1 MTSKVRNVWGGGG
14 CFLAKAAG
22 VAASVALALGIGIAT
37 PCTAQA
43 IDLAAPE
50 HSKTISSNDDGTY
63 TLSLDVTGRKGS
75 QSETVT
81 QKTDIVLVMDT
92 SGSMDFR
99 MDKDKDARP
108 GESRLD
114 YAKTAANDLV
124 NSVVKDGND
133 DVRVAVVSFSND
145 AQTVVGY
152 TSDKGELR
160 RGIDALG
167 ADDGTNWEAGLAAA
181 NGLTARDG
189 AKKYIVFLSD
199 GEPTYRYETVE
210 YWFFGWHTK
219 TVVAG
224 SGRYYEQANFD
235 HAVTEAKKRG
245 NATLFSVAV
254 GSTQKVSER
263 MSSFQKEA
271 TGSANGCY
279 SATTPEAL
287 RKAFASITQTITQS
301 AQYTNVTMTDV
312 LTDYVDFVGADG
324 NVRVSAR
331 DAEGNEVSLSPSDYE
346 VSVDAAT
353 KRATLRFRQGQ
364 NGQAGF
370 VLGEDVTYTLSFDV
384 ELTQAAYDAAAAAGK
399 TTTLPTNSEGKLSYS
414 VVNDNGAAQ
423 TVVAG
428 TDQSYQPQSVD
439 VPVNV
444 VSIQKTWVGGTV
456 RPSSLTVDLLRNGQK
471 YKTVV
476 LDASAGYKADVVVP
490 AGIGDSVWRVSEADV
505 PPGYKPTYGDDVTN
519 SGTLS
524 ITNTYSVTPVRVN
537 GKESLSGHKT
547 LTGRDLQAGEFR
559 FQLKD
564 AQGKEV
570 STVTNDEKGNF
581 AFDDLVFDAAGTYSY
596 TVSEDTSLLPD
607 YISPVTT
614 GPKSVTIVVTDNGD
628 GTLAADVHKDAL
640 EFENSYKAKAA
651 TVQLSFVKKL
661 SGRPTALEAGEFR
674 FQLKDAQGNVAA
686 TVSNDA
692 AGNVTFPSMAF
703 DEAGTYVYKVS
714 EVAGSAAGVSYDAGV
729 RTVTIKVTDEGQG
742 VLAAETSV
750 DGDTTFAN
758 TYKAAPVSYA
768 VTQDVKVSKTL
779 TGRAFKAGE
788 FDFELVE
795 DDNVV
800 ATAANDA
807 EGNVRF
813 DTITYDEPGTHNYV
827 VREVNGGLAG
837 VTYDS
842 SEHVVTVVVTD
853 DGSGKLS
860 AKATSADGQIV
871 FKNAYS
877 AAPTSITFGG
887 TKVLTGAELA
897 AGQFAFQLKDAQGNV
912 VATATNA
919 ADGSLVFEPVS
930 LDAAGE
936 YHLTLSE
943 VNDAQDNVT
952 YDDHVYQ
959 LDVTV
964 DDDGEGSLYVASYTV
979 DGGTDL
985 PVFENAYV
993 APEAPSEPAAPQA
1006 PAAVPNTGDATSP
1019 VLPLAIGAC
1028 ALAAACAALLLVRRN
1043 NR

>member
-1 MTSKVRNVWGGGG
+1 
-14 CFLAKAAG
+14 
-22 VAASVALALGIGIAT
+22 
-37 PCTAQA
+37 
-43 IDLAAPE
+43 
-50 HSKTISSNDDGTY
+50 
-63 TLSLDVTGRKGS
+63 
-75 QSETVT
+75 
-81 QKTDIVLVMDT
+81 MDT
-92 SGSMDFR
+92 SGSMKFR

-108 GESRLD
+108 WESRLD

-133 DVRVAVVSFSND
+133 VRVAVVSFNRD
-145 AQTVVGY
+145 AKTVVGY

-160 RGIDALG
+160 RGINGLG

-199 GEPTYRYETVE
+199 GEPTYRYEKHSFLGNSWTE
-210 YWFFGWHTK
+210 
-219 TVVAG
+219 VAG
-224 SGRYYEQANFD
+224 NGRYYEQANFD

-271 TGSANGCY
+271 TGSTDGCY

-287 RKAFASITQTITQS
+287 RQAFASITQTITQS

-312 LTDYVDFVGADG
+312 LTDYVNFVGADG

-384 ELTQAAYDAAAAAGK
+384 ELTQAAYNAAAAAGK

-414 VVNDNGAAQ
+414 VVNDNGTTQ

-428 TDQSYQPQSVD
+428 ADQSYQPQSVD

-444 VSIQKTWVGGTV
+444 VSIQKTWVGGSV
-456 RPSSLTVDLLRNGQK
+456 RPDSLAVELLRDGQT
-471 YKTVV
+471 YKTVK
-476 LDASAGYKADVVVP
+476 LDAAAGYKADVVVP
-490 AGIGDSVWRVSEADV
+490 AGVGDSVWSVSEVKV
-505 PPGYKPTYGDDVTN
+505 PAGYTPTYGDPVTN

-524 ITNTYSVTPVRVN
+524 ITNTYSVSSVKV
-537 GKESLSGHKT
+537 SLSGHKT
-547 LTGRDLQAGEFR
+547 LTGRGLKADEFS

-564 AQGKEV
+564 AQDNLV
-570 STVTNDEKGNF
+570 STATNDANGNF
-581 AFDDLVFDAAGTYSY
+581 AFDDLTFDAAGTYSY
-596 TVSEDTSLLPD
+596 TVTEDTSNLPAGV
-607 YISPVTT
+607 SPVTE
-614 GPKSVTIVVTDNGD
+614 GPKSVTVVVTDNGD
-628 GTLAADVHKDAL
+628 GTLSADVRKDAL
-640 EFENSYKAKAA
+640 EFENSYEASAA
-651 TVQLSFVKKL
+651 MVQLSFAKTL
-661 SGRPTALEAGEFR
+661 SGRPTALTDGEFQ
-674 FQLKDAQGNVAA
+674 FQLKDEQDNVVA
-686 TVSNDA
+686 TASNDA
-692 AGNVTFPSMAF
+692 AGTVTFPRMAF
-703 DEAGTYVYKVS
+703 GEAGTYTYKVS
-714 EVAGSAAGVSYDAGV
+714 EVVGSAAGITYDADV
-729 RTVTIKVTDEGQG
+729 RKVTIKVEDDGKG
-742 VLAAETSV
+742 YLVAETSV
-750 DGDTTFAN
+750 DGDTTFTN
-758 TYKAAPVSYA
+758 TYKAEFVSYS
-768 VTQDVKVSKTL
+768 VSQDVKVSKTL
-779 TGRAFKAGE
+779 TGRDLGAGE

-795 DDNVV
+795 NGKVV
-800 ATAANDA
+800 ATAHNDA
-807 EGNVRF
+807 KGKVNF
-813 DTITYDEPGTHNYV
+813 DALEYDEAGTHTYV
-827 VREVNGGLAG
+827 VREAKGSLGG
-837 VTYDS
+837 VTYDA
-842 SEHVVTVVVTD
+842 SEYVVTVSVTD
-853 DGSGKLS
+853 DGSGRLS

-919 ADGSLVFEPVS
+919 ADGSLVFESVS

-964 DDDGEGSLYVASYTV
+964 ADDGKGSLYVASYTV

-1019 VLPLAIGAC
+1019 ALPLAIGAC
-1028 ALAAACAALLLVRRN
+1028 ALAAACAAFLLVRRN

>member
-1 MTSKVRNVWGGGG
+1 MTSKVRNVSGGG
-14 CFLAKAAG
+14 FLVKAAG
-22 VAASVALALGIGIAT
+22 VVASVALALGIGLAT

-75 QSETVT
+75 QSETVA

-92 SGSMDFR
+92 SGSMKFR

-133 DVRVAVVSFSND
+133 VRVAVVSFNRD
-145 AQTVVGY
+145 AKTVVGY
-152 TSDKGELR
+152 TSDKGELCH
-160 RGIDALG
+160 GINGLG

-199 GEPTYRYETVE
+199 GEPTYRYEKHS
-210 YWFFGWHTK
+210 FLGWTE
-219 TVVAG
+219 VAG
-224 SGRYYEQANFD
+224 NGRYYEQANFD

-271 TGSANGCY
+271 TGSTDGCY

-287 RKAFASITQTITQS
+287 RQAFASITQTITQS

-312 LTDYVDFVGADG
+312 LTDYVNFVGADG

-384 ELTQAAYDAAAAAGK
+384 ELTQAAYNAAAAAGK

-414 VVNDNGAAQ
+414 VVNDNGTTQ

-428 TDQSYQPQSVD
+428 ADQSYQPQSVD

-490 AGIGDSVWRVSEADV
+490 AGIGDSVWSLREANV
-505 PPGYKPTYGDDVTN
+505 PAGYTPTYGDAVTN

-524 ITNTYSVTPVRVN
+524 ITNTYSVSSVKV
-537 GKESLSGHKT
+537 SLSGHKT
-547 LTGRDLQAGEFR
+547 LTGRGLKADEFS

-564 AQGKEV
+564 AQDNLV
-570 STVTNDEKGNF
+570 STATNDANGNF
-581 AFDDLVFDAAGTYSY
+581 AFDDLTFDAAGTYSY
-596 TVSEDTSLLPD
+596 TVTEDTSNLPAGV
-607 YISPVTT
+607 SPVTE
-614 GPKSVTIVVTDNGD
+614 GPKSVTVVVTDNGD
-628 GTLAADVHKDAL
+628 GTLSADVRKDAL
-640 EFENSYKAKAA
+640 EFENSYEASAA
-651 TVQLSFVKKL
+651 MVQLSFAKTL
-661 SGRPTALEAGEFR
+661 SGRPTALTDGEFQ
-674 FQLKDAQGNVAA
+674 FQLKDEQDNVVA
-686 TVSNDA
+686 TASNDA
-692 AGNVTFPSMAF
+692 AGTVTFPRMAF
-703 DEAGTYVYKVS
+703 GEAGTYTYKVS
-714 EVAGSAAGVSYDAGV
+714 EVVGSAAGITYDADV
-729 RTVTIKVTDEGQG
+729 RKVTIKVEDDGKG
-742 VLAAETSV
+742 YLVAETSV
-750 DGDTTFAN
+750 DGDTTFTN
-758 TYKAAPVSYA
+758 TYKAEFVSYS
-768 VTQDVKVSKTL
+768 VSQDVKVSKTL
-779 TGRAFKAGE
+779 TGRDLGAGE

-795 DDNVV
+795 NGKVV
-800 ATAANDA
+800 ATAHNDA
-807 EGNVRF
+807 KGKVNF
-813 DTITYDEPGTHNYV
+813 DALEYDEAGTHTYV
-827 VREVNGGLAG
+827 VREAKGSLGG
-837 VTYDS
+837 VTYDA
-842 SEHVVTVVVTD
+842 SEYVVTVSVTD
-853 DGSGKLS
+853 DGSGRLS

-919 ADGSLVFEPVS
+919 ADGSLVFESVS

-964 DDDGEGSLYVASYTV
+964 ADDGKGSLYVASYTV

-1019 VLPLAIGAC
+1019 ALPLAIGAC
-1028 ALAAACAALLLVRRN
+1028 ALAAACAAFLLVRRN

>member
-1 MTSKVRNVWGGGG
+1 
-14 CFLAKAAG
+14 
-22 VAASVALALGIGIAT
+22 
-37 PCTAQA
+37 
-43 IDLAAPE
+43 
-50 HSKTISSNDDGTY
+50 
-63 TLSLDVTGRKGS
+63 
-75 QSETVT
+75 
-81 QKTDIVLVMDT
+81 MDT
-92 SGSMDFR
+92 SGSMKFR

-114 YAKTAANDLV
+114 YAKNAANDLV

-133 DVRVAVVSFSND
+133 VRVAVVSFNRD
-145 AQTVVGY
+145 AKTVVGY

-160 RGIDALG
+160 RGIDGLG

-199 GEPTYRYETVE
+199 GEPTYRYEKHSFLGYSWTE
-210 YWFFGWHTK
+210 
-219 TVVAG
+219 VAG
-224 SGRYYEQANFD
+224 NGRYYEQANFD
-235 HAVTEAKKRG
+235 HAVAEAKKRG

-271 TGSANGCY
+271 TGSTDGCY

-287 RKAFASITQTITQS
+287 RQAFASITQTITQS
-301 AQYTNVTMTDV
+301 AQYTNVTITDA

-384 ELTQAAYDAAAAAGK
+384 KLTQAAYDAAAAAGK
-399 TTTLPTNSEGKLSYS
+399 TTTLPTNAEGKLSYS
-414 VVNDNGAAQ
+414 VVNDNGTTQ

-428 TDQSYQPQSVD
+428 ADQSYQPQSVD

-456 RPSSLTVDLLRNGQK
+456 RPDSLAVELLRDGQT
-471 YKTVV
+471 YKTVA
-476 LDASAGYKADVVVP
+476 LDAAAGYKADVVVP
-490 AGIGDSVWRVSEADV
+490 AGVGDSVWSVSEAKV
-505 PPGYKPTYGDDVTN
+505 PAGYTPTYGDAVTN

-524 ITNTYSVTPVRVN
+524 ITNTYSVSPVKV
-537 GKESLSGHKT
+537 SLSGHKT
-547 LTGRDLQAGEFR
+547 LTGRDLTAGEFS
-559 FQLKD
+559 FQLKN
-564 AQGKEV
+564 AQGKVV
-570 STVTNDEKGNF
+570 STATNDAKGNF
-581 AFDDLVFDAAGTYSY
+581 AFDDLTFDAAGTYSY
-596 TVSEDTSLLPD
+596 TVTEDTSNLPAGV
-607 YISPVTT
+607 SPVTE
-614 GPKSVTIVVTDNGD
+614 GSKSVTIVVTDNGD
-628 GTLAADVHKDAL
+628 GTLSADVRKDAL
-640 EFENSYKAKAA
+640 EFENSYEAGAA
-651 TVQLSFVKKL
+651 MVQLSFAKTL
-661 SGRPTALEAGEFR
+661 SGRPTALTDGEFQ
-674 FQLKDAQGNVAA
+674 FQLKDEQGNVVA
-686 TVSNDA
+686 TASNDA
-692 AGNVTFPSMAF
+692 AGTVTFPRMAF
-703 DEAGTYVYKVS
+703 GEAGTYTYKVS
-714 EVAGSAAGVSYDAGV
+714 EVVGSAAGITYDADV
-729 RTVTIKVTDEGQG
+729 RKVTIKVTDDGKG
-742 VLAAETSV
+742 YLVAETSV
-750 DGDTTFAN
+750 DGDTTFTN
-758 TYKAAPVSYA
+758 TYKAESVSYS
-768 VTQDVKVSKTL
+768 VSQDVKVSKTL
-779 TGRAFKAGE
+779 TGRNLRAGE
-788 FDFELVE
+788 FEFELVE
-795 DDNVV
+795 NGKVV
-800 ATAANDA
+800 ATAHNDA
-807 EGNVRF
+807 KGKVNF
-813 DTITYDEPGTHNYV
+813 DALTYDEAGTHTYV
-827 VREVNGGLAG
+827 VREAKGSLDG
-837 VTYDS
+837 VTYDA
-842 SEHVVTVVVTD
+842 SEYVVTVSVTD
-853 DGSGKLS
+853 DGSGRLS
-860 AKATSADGQIV
+860 AKATSADGKIV

-1019 VLPLAIGAC
+1019 VLPLAIGTC

>member
-1 MTSKVRNVWGGGG
+1 M
-14 CFLAKAAG
+14 
-22 VAASVALALGIGIAT
+22 
-37 PCTAQA
+37 
-43 IDLAAPE
+43 
-50 HSKTISSNDDGTY
+50 
-63 TLSLDVTGRKGS
+63 
-75 QSETVT
+75 T

-99 MDKDKDARP
+99 MDKDKNARP

-124 NSVVKDGND
+124 NSVVKNGN
-133 DVRVAVVSFSND
+133 DVRVAVVSFNKD
-145 AQTVVGY
+145 AKTVVGY

-160 RGIDALG
+160 RGIDGLW
-167 ADDGTNWEAGLAAA
+167 ADGGTNWEAGLAAA

-199 GEPTYRYETVE
+199 GEPTYRYEKHSFLGYSWTE
-210 YWFFGWHTK
+210 
-219 TVVAG
+219 VAG
-224 SGRYYEQANFD
+224 NGRYYEQANFD
-235 HAVTEAKKRG
+235 HAVAEAKKRG

-271 TGSANGCY
+271 TGSTDGCY

-287 RKAFASITQTITQS
+287 RQAFASITQTITQS
-301 AQYTNVTMTDV
+301 AQYTNVTITDA

-414 VVNDNGAAQ
+414 VVNDNGTTQ

-428 TDQSYQPQSVD
+428 ADQSYQPQSVD

-456 RPSSLTVDLLRNGQK
+456 RPDSLAVELLRDGQR
-471 YKTVV
+471 YKTVA
-476 LDASAGYKADVVVP
+476 LDAAAGYKADVVVP
-490 AGIGDSVWRVSEADV
+490 AGVGDSVWSVSEAKV
-505 PPGYKPTYGDDVTN
+505 PAGYTPTYGDAVIN

-524 ITNTYSVTPVRVN
+524 ITNTYSVSPVKV
-537 GKESLSGHKT
+537 SLSGHKT
-547 LTGRDLQAGEFR
+547 LTGRALKAEEFN

-564 AQGKEV
+564 AQNKVV
-570 STVTNDEKGNF
+570 STATNDAKGNF
-581 AFDDLVFDAAGTYSY
+581 AFGDLTFDAAGTYSY
-596 TVSEDTSLLPD
+596 TVSEDTSNLPAGV
-607 YISPVTT
+607 SAVTT

-628 GTLAADVHKDAL
+628 GTLSADVRKDAL
-640 EFENSYKAKAA
+640 EFENSYEAGAA
-651 TVQLSFVKKL
+651 MVQLSFAKTL
-661 SGRPTALEAGEFR
+661 SGRPTALTDGEFQ
-674 FQLKDAQGNVAA
+674 FQLKDEQGNVVA
-686 TVSNDA
+686 TASNDA
-692 AGNVTFPSMAF
+692 AGNVKFPRMAF
-703 DEAGTYVYKVS
+703 GEAGTYTYKVS
-714 EVAGSAAGVSYDAGV
+714 EVAGSAAGVTYDADV
-729 RTVTIKVTDEGQG
+729 RTVTIKVADDGEGYL
-742 VLAAETSV
+742 VAETSV
-750 DGDTTFAN
+750 EGDTTFAN
-758 TYKAAPVSYA
+758 TYKAAPVPYG

-779 TGRAFKAGE
+779 TGRDLRAGE
-788 FDFELVE
+788 FEFELVE
-795 DDNVV
+795 NGNVV
-800 ATAANDA
+800 ATAPNDA
-807 EGNVRF
+807 EGNVSF
-813 DTITYDEPGTHNYV
+813 GALTYDEAGTHTYV
-827 VREVNGGLAG
+827 VREAKGSLGG
-837 VTYDS
+837 VTYDA
-842 SEHVVTVVVTD
+842 SEHVVTVSVTD
-853 DGSGKLS
+853 DGSGRLS

-964 DDDGEGSLYVASYTV
+964 ADDGEGSLYVASYTV

-1019 VLPLAIGAC
+1019 VLPLAIGTC

>member
-1 MTSKVRNVWGGGG
+1 MTSKVRNVSGGGR
-14 CFLAKAAG
+14 FLVKAAG
-22 VAASVALALGIGIAT
+22 VAASVALALGIGLAT

-124 NSVVKDGND
+124 NSVVKNGN
-133 DVRVAVVSFSND
+133 DVRVAVVSFNKD
-145 AQTVVGY
+145 AKTVVGY

-160 RGIDALG
+160 RGIDGLW
-167 ADDGTNWEAGLAAA
+167 ADGGTNWEAGLAAA

-189 AKKYIVFLSD
+189 AKKYVVFLSD
-199 GEPTYRYETVE
+199 GEPTYRYEKHSFLGYSWTE
-210 YWFFGWHTK
+210 
-219 TVVAG
+219 VAG
-224 SGRYYEQANFD
+224 NGRYYEQANFD
-235 HAVTEAKKRG
+235 HAVAEAKKRG

-271 TGSANGCY
+271 TGSTDGCY

-287 RKAFASITQTITQS
+287 RQAFASITQTITQS
-301 AQYTNVTMTDV
+301 AQYTNVTITDA

-384 ELTQAAYDAAAAAGK
+384 KLTQAAYDAAAAAGK
-399 TTTLPTNSEGKLSYS
+399 TTTLPTNAEGKLSYS
-414 VVNDNGAAQ
+414 VVNDNGTTQ

-428 TDQSYQPQSVD
+428 ADQSYQPQSVD

-456 RPSSLTVDLLRNGQK
+456 RPDSLTVDLLRDGK
-471 YKTVV
+471 TYKTVT
-476 LDASAGYKADVVVP
+476 LDAAAGYKADVVVP
-490 AGIGDSVWRVSEADV
+490 AGIGDSVWSVSEANV
-505 PPGYKPTYGDDVTN
+505 PAGYTPTYGDAVTN

-524 ITNTYSVTPVRVN
+524 ITNTYSVSPVTVY
-537 GKESLSGHKT
+537 GKESLSGRKA
-547 LTGRDLQAGEFR
+547 LTGRDLKAGEFS

-564 AQGKEV
+564 AQNKVV
-570 STVTNDEKGNF
+570 STATNDADGNF
-581 AFDDLVFDAAGTYSY
+581 HFDDLTFDEPGTYTY
-596 TVSEDTSLLPD
+596 TVSEDTSSLPAGV
-607 YISPVTT
+607 SAVTA

-628 GTLAADVHKDAL
+628 GTLSADVRKDAL
-640 EFENSYKAKAA
+640 EFENSYEAGAA
-651 TVQLSFVKKL
+651 MVQLSFAKTL
-661 SGRPTALEAGEFR
+661 SGRPTALTDGEFQ
-674 FQLKDAQGNVAA
+674 FQLKDEQDNVVA
-686 TVSNDA
+686 TASNDA
-692 AGNVTFPSMAF
+692 AGTVTFPRMAF
-703 DEAGTYVYKVS
+703 GKAGTYTYKVS
-714 EVAGSAAGVSYDAGV
+714 EVVGSAAGITYDADV
-729 RTVTIKVTDEGQG
+729 RKVTIKVADDGEGYL
-742 VLAAETSV
+742 VAETSV
-750 DGDTTFAN
+750 EGDTTFAN
-758 TYKAAPVSYA
+758 TYKAAPVPYG

-779 TGRAFKAGE
+779 TGRDLRAGE
-788 FDFELVE
+788 FEFELVE
-795 DDNVV
+795 NGNVV
-800 ATAANDA
+800 AAASNDA
-807 EGNVRF
+807 KGNVNF
-813 DTITYDEPGTHNYV
+813 DALEYDEAGTHTYV
-827 VREVNGGLAG
+827 VREAKGSLGG
-837 VTYDS
+837 VTYDA
-842 SEHVVTVVVTD
+842 SEHVVTVSVTD
-853 DGSGKLS
+853 DGSGRLS

-964 DDDGEGSLYVASYTV
+964 ADDGEGSLYVASYTV

-993 APEAPSEPAAPQA
+993 TPEAPSEPAAPQA

-1019 VLPLAIGAC
+1019 ALPLAIGAC
-1028 ALAAACAALLLVRRN
+1028 ALAVACAALLLVRRN
-1043 NR
+1043 NS

>member
-1 MTSKVRNVWGGGG
+1 MTSKVRNVSGGGR
-14 CFLAKAAG
+14 FLVKAAG
-22 VAASVALALGIGIAT
+22 VVASVALALGIGLAT

-50 HSKTISSNDDGTY
+50 HSKTISSNNDGTY

-133 DVRVAVVSFSND
+133 VRVAVVSFNKD
-145 AQTVVGY
+145 AKTVVGY

-160 RGIDALG
+160 RGIDGLW
-167 ADDGTNWEAGLAAA
+167 ADGGTNWEAGLAAA

-199 GEPTYRYETVE
+199 GEPTYRYEKHSFLGFSWTE
-210 YWFFGWHTK
+210 
-219 TVVAG
+219 VAG
-224 SGRYYEQANFD
+224 NGRYYEQANFD
-235 HAVTEAKKRG
+235 HAATEAKKRG

-271 TGSANGCY
+271 TGSTDGCY

-287 RKAFASITQTITQS
+287 KQAFASITQTITQS
-301 AQYTNVTMTDV
+301 AQYTNVTITDA

-399 TTTLPTNSEGKLSYS
+399 TTALPTNSEGKLSYS
-414 VVNDNGAAQ
+414 VVNDNGTTQ

-428 TDQSYQPQSVD
+428 ADQSYQPQSVD

-444 VSIQKTWVGGTV
+444 VSIQKTWVGGTK
-456 RPSSLTVDLLRNGQK
+456 RPDSLSVELLRDGQT
-471 YKTVV
+471 YKTVA
-476 LDASAGYKADVVVP
+476 LDAAAGYKADVVVP
-490 AGIGDSVWRVSEADV
+490 AGVGDSVWSVSEDNV
-505 PPGYKPTYGDDVTN
+505 PDGYTPTYGDAVTN

-524 ITNTYSVTPVRVN
+524 ITNTYSVSPVKV
-537 GKESLSGHKT
+537 SLSGHKT
-547 LTGRDLQAGEFR
+547 LTGRGLKAGEFN

-564 AQGKEV
+564 AQEKVV
-570 STVTNDEKGNF
+570 STATNDAGGNF

-596 TVSEDTSLLPD
+596 TVTEDTSNLPD
-607 YISPVTT
+607 GVSPVTE
-614 GPKSVTIVVTDNGD
+614 GPKSVTIVMTDNGD
-628 GTLAADVHKDAL
+628 GTLSADVRKDAL
-640 EFENSYKAKAA
+640 EFENSYEAGAA
-651 TVQLSFVKKL
+651 MVQLSFAKTL
-661 SGRPTALEAGEFR
+661 SGRPTALTDGEFQ
-674 FQLKDAQGNVAA
+674 FQLKDEQGNVVA
-686 TVSNDA
+686 TASNDA
-692 AGNVTFPSMAF
+692 AGTVTFPRMAF
-703 DEAGTYVYKVS
+703 GKAGTYVYKVS
-714 EVAGSAAGVSYDAGV
+714 EVVGSAAGITYDADV
-729 RTVTIKVTDEGQG
+729 RKVTIKVTDDGQG
-742 VLAAETSV
+742 SLVPETSV
-750 DGDTTFAN
+750 DGKTTFAN
-758 TYKAAPVSYA
+758 TYKAASVSYD

-779 TGRAFKAGE
+779 TGRDFRAGE
-788 FDFELVE
+788 FEFELVE
-795 DDNVV
+795 NGNVV
-800 ATAANDA
+800 ATASNDA
-807 EGNVRF
+807 EGNVSF
-813 DTITYDEPGTHNYV
+813 GALTYDEAGTHTYV
-827 VREVNGGLAG
+827 VREAKGSLGG

-842 SEHVVTVVVTD
+842 SEYVVTVSVTD
-853 DGSGKLS
+853 DGSGRLS

-930 LDAAGE
+930 LDVAGE

-964 DDDGEGSLYVASYTV
+964 ADDGEGSLYVASYTV

>member
-1 MTSKVRNVWGGGG
+1 
-14 CFLAKAAG
+14 
-22 VAASVALALGIGIAT
+22 
-37 PCTAQA
+37 
-43 IDLAAPE
+43 
-50 HSKTISSNDDGTY
+50 
-63 TLSLDVTGRKGS
+63 
-75 QSETVT
+75 
-81 QKTDIVLVMDT
+81 MDT

-114 YAKTAANDLV
+114 YAKTAASSLV
-124 NSVVKDGND
+124 NSVVKNGN
-133 DVRVAVVSFSND
+133 DVRVAVVSFNKD
-145 AQTVVGY
+145 AKTVVGY

-160 RGIDALG
+160 RGIDGLWAHG
-167 ADDGTNWEAGLAAA
+167 GTNWEAGLAAA

-199 GEPTYRYETVE
+199 GEPTYRYEKYSFLGYSWT
-210 YWFFGWHTK
+210 G
-219 TVVAG
+219 VAG
-224 SGRYYEQANFD
+224 SGRHYEQANFD
-235 HAVTEAKKRG
+235 HAVAEAKKRG
-245 NATLFSVAV
+245 DTTLFSVAV

-271 TGSANGCY
+271 TGSTDGCY

-287 RKAFASITQTITQS
+287 RQAFASITQTITQS

-312 LTDYVDFVGADG
+312 LTDYVNFVGADG

-399 TTTLPTNSEGKLSYS
+399 STTLPTNSEGKLSYS

-428 TDQSYQPQSVD
+428 ADQSYQPQSVG

-456 RPSSLTVDLLRNGQK
+456 RPDSLTVDLLRDGK
-471 YKTVV
+471 TYKTVT
-476 LDASAGYKADVVVP
+476 LDAAAGYKADVAVP
-490 AGIGDSVWRVSEADV
+490 AGVGDSVWSVSEANV
-505 PPGYKPTYGDDVTN
+505 PAGYTPTYGDAVTN

-524 ITNTYSVTPVRVN
+524 ITNTYSVSPVKVS
-537 GKESLSGHKT
+537 GKESLSGRKT
-547 LTGRDLQAGEFR
+547 LTGRDLRAGEFS

-564 AQGKEV
+564 AQGKLV
-570 STVTNDEKGNF
+570 QTVTNDESGNF
-581 AFDDLVFDAAGTYSY
+581 HFDDLTFDEPGTYTY
-596 TVSEDTSLLPD
+596 TVSEDTSSLPAGV
-607 YISPVTT
+607 SAVTA

-628 GTLAADVHKDAL
+628 GTLSADVRKDAL
-640 EFENSYKAKAA
+640 EFENSYEAGAA
-651 TVQLSFVKKL
+651 MVQLSFAKTL
-661 SGRPTALEAGEFR
+661 SGRPTALTDGEFQ
-674 FQLKDAQGNVAA
+674 FQLKDEQDNVVA
-686 TVSNDA
+686 TASNDA
-692 AGNVTFPSMAF
+692 AGTVTFPRMAF
-703 DEAGTYVYKVS
+703 GKAGTYTYKVS
-714 EVAGSAAGVSYDAGV
+714 EVVGSAAGITYDADV
-729 RTVTIKVTDEGQG
+729 RKVTIKVADDGEGYL
-742 VLAAETSV
+742 VAETSV
-750 DGDTTFAN
+750 EGDTTFAN
-758 TYKAAPVSYA
+758 TYKAAPVPYG

-779 TGRAFKAGE
+779 TGRDLRAGE
-788 FDFELVE
+788 FEFELVE
-795 DDNVV
+795 NGNVV
-800 ATAANDA
+800 ATASNDA
-807 EGNVRF
+807 EGNVNF
-813 DTITYDEPGTHNYV
+813 DALEYDEAGTHTYV
-827 VREVNGGLAG
+827 VREAKGSLGG
-837 VTYDS
+837 VTYDA
-842 SEHVVTVVVTD
+842 SEHVVTVSVTD
-853 DGSGKLS
+853 DGSGRLS

-964 DDDGEGSLYVASYTV
+964 ADDGEGNLYVASYTV

-1019 VLPLAIGAC
+1019 ALPLAIGAC
-1028 ALAAACAALLLVRRN
+1028 ALAVACVALLLVRRN
-1043 NR
+1043 NS

>member
-1 MTSKVRNVWGGGG
+1 MTSKVRNVSGGGE
-14 CFLAKAAG
+14 CFLVKAAG
-22 VAASVALALGIGIAT
+22 VVASVALALGIGLAT

-50 HSKTISSNDDGTY
+50 HSKTISSNGDGTY

-124 NSVVKDGND
+124 NSVVKNGN
-133 DVRVAVVSFSND
+133 DVRVAVVSFNKD
-145 AQTVVGY
+145 AKTVVGY

-160 RGIDALG
+160 RGIDGLW
-167 ADDGTNWEAGLAAA
+167 ADGGTNWEAGLAAA

-199 GEPTYRYETVE
+199 GEPTYRYEKHSFLGYSWTE
-210 YWFFGWHTK
+210 
-219 TVVAG
+219 VAG
-224 SGRYYEQANFD
+224 NGRYYEQANFD
-235 HAVTEAKKRG
+235 HAVAEAKKRG

-271 TGSANGCY
+271 TGSTDGCY

-287 RKAFASITQTITQS
+287 KQAFASITQTITQS
-301 AQYTNVTMTDV
+301 AQYTNVTITDA

-384 ELTQAAYDAAAAAGK
+384 ELTQAAYNAAAAAGK

-414 VVNDNGAAQ
+414 VVNDNGTTQ

-428 TDQSYQPQSVD
+428 ADQSYQPQSVD

-456 RPSSLTVDLLRNGQK
+456 RPDSLSVELLRDGQT
-471 YKTVV
+471 YKTVK
-476 LDASAGYKADVVVP
+476 LDAAAGYKADVVVP
-490 AGIGDSVWRVSEADV
+490 AGIGDSVWSVSEANV
-505 PPGYKPTYGDDVTN
+505 PAGYTPTYGDAVSN

-524 ITNTYSVTPVRVN
+524 ITNTYSVSPVKV
-537 GKESLSGHKT
+537 SLSGHKT
-547 LTGRDLQAGEFR
+547 LTGRGLKADEFN

-564 AQGKEV
+564 AQEKVV
-570 STVTNDEKGNF
+570 STATNDANGSF
-581 AFDDLVFDAAGTYSY
+581 AFDDLTFDAAGTYSY
-596 TVSEDTSLLPD
+596 TVTEDTSSLPAGV
-607 YISPVTT
+607 SPVTE

-628 GTLAADVHKDAL
+628 GTLSADVRKDAL
-640 EFENSYKAKAA
+640 EFENSYEAGAA
-651 TVQLSFVKKL
+651 MVQLSFAKTL
-661 SGRPTALEAGEFR
+661 SGRPTALTDGEFQ
-674 FQLKDAQGNVAA
+674 FQLKDEQGNVVA
-686 TVSNDA
+686 TASNDA
-692 AGNVTFPSMAF
+692 AGTVTFPRMAF
-703 DEAGTYVYKVS
+703 GEAGTYTYKVS
-714 EVAGSAAGVSYDAGV
+714 EVAGSAAGVTYDAGV
-729 RTVTIKVTDEGQG
+729 RTVTIKVTDDGKG
-742 VLAAETSV
+742 YLVAETSV
-750 DGDTTFAN
+750 DGDTTFTN
-758 TYKAAPVSYA
+758 TYKAESVSYS
-768 VTQDVKVSKTL
+768 VSQDVKVSKTL
-779 TGRAFKAGE
+779 TGRDLRASE

-795 DDNVV
+795 NGKVV
-800 ATAANDA
+800 ATAHNDA
-807 EGNVRF
+807 EGKVNF
-813 DTITYDEPGTHNYV
+813 DALKYDEAGTHTYV
-827 VREVNGGLAG
+827 VREAKGSLGG
-837 VTYDS
+837 VTYDA
-842 SEHVVTVVVTD
+842 SEYVVTVSVTD
-853 DGSGKLS
+853 DGSGRLS

-964 DDDGEGSLYVASYTV
+964 ADDGEGSLYVASYTV

-1028 ALAAACAALLLVRRN
+1028 ALAAACAAFLLVRRN

>member
-1 MTSKVRNVWGGGG
+1 M
-14 CFLAKAAG
+14 
-22 VAASVALALGIGIAT
+22 
-37 PCTAQA
+37 
-43 IDLAAPE
+43 
-50 HSKTISSNDDGTY
+50 
-63 TLSLDVTGRKGS
+63 
-75 QSETVT
+75 T

-124 NSVVKDGND
+124 NSVVKNGN
-133 DVRVAVVSFSND
+133 DVRVAVVSFNKD
-145 AQTVVGY
+145 AKTVVGY

-160 RGIDALG
+160 RGIDGLW
-167 ADDGTNWEAGLAAA
+167 ADGGTNWEAGLAAA

-189 AKKYIVFLSD
+189 AKKYTVFLSD
-199 GEPTYRYETVE
+199 GEPTYRYEKYSFLGHSRT
-210 YWFFGWHTK
+210 G
-219 TVVAG
+219 VAG
-224 SGRYYEQANFD
+224 NGRYYEQANFD
-235 HAVTEAKKRG
+235 HAVAEAKKRG

-271 TGSANGCY
+271 TGSTDGCY

-287 RKAFASITQTITQS
+287 RQAFASITQTITQS
-301 AQYTNVTMTDV
+301 AQYTNVTITDA

-384 ELTQAAYDAAAAAGK
+384 KLTQAAYDAAAAAGK
-399 TTTLPTNSEGKLSYS
+399 TTTLPTNAEGKLSYS
-414 VVNDNGAAQ
+414 VVNDNGTTQ

-428 TDQSYQPQSVD
+428 ADQSYQPQSVD

-444 VSIQKTWVGGTV
+444 VSIQKTWVGGTK
-456 RPSSLTVDLLRNGQK
+456 RPDTLAVDLLRDGK
-471 YKTVV
+471 SYKTVT
-476 LDASAGYKADVVVP
+476 LDAAAGYKADVVVP
-490 AGIGDSVWRVSEADV
+490 AGVGDSVWSVREDNV
-505 PPGYKPTYGDDVTN
+505 PDGYTPTYGDRVTN

-524 ITNTYSVTPVRVN
+524 ITNTYSVSPVTVY
-537 GKESLSGHKT
+537 GKESLFGHKT
-547 LTGRDLQAGEFR
+547 LTGRDLRAGEFS

-564 AQGKEV
+564 ASGKLV
-570 STVTNDEKGNF
+570 QTVTNDESGNF
-581 AFDDLVFDAAGTYSY
+581 HFDDLTFDEPGTYTY
-596 TVSEDTSLLPD
+596 TVSEDTSSLPAGV
-607 YISPVTT
+607 SAVTT
-614 GPKSVTIVVTDNGD
+614 GPKSVSIVVTDNGD
-628 GTLAADVHKDAL
+628 GTLSADVRKDAL
-640 EFENSYKAKAA
+640 EFENSYEAGAA
-651 TVQLSFVKKL
+651 MVQLSFAKTL
-661 SGRPTALEAGEFR
+661 SGRPTALADGEFQ
-674 FQLKDAQGNVAA
+674 FQLKDEQDNVVA
-686 TVSNDA
+686 TASNDA
-692 AGNVTFPSMAF
+692 AGTVTFPRMAF
-703 DEAGTYVYKVS
+703 GKAGTYTYKVS
-714 EVAGSAAGVSYDAGV
+714 EVVGSAAGITYDADV
-729 RTVTIKVTDEGQG
+729 RKVTIKVADDGEGYL
-742 VLAAETSV
+742 VAETSV
-750 DGDTTFAN
+750 EGDTTFAN
-758 TYKAAPVSYA
+758 TYKAAPVPYG

-779 TGRAFKAGE
+779 TGRDLRAGE
-788 FDFELVE
+788 FEFELVE
-795 DDNVV
+795 NGNVV
-800 ATAANDA
+800 ATAPNDA
-807 EGNVRF
+807 EGNVNF
-813 DTITYDEPGTHNYV
+813 DALEYDEAGTHTYV
-827 VREVNGGLAG
+827 VREAKGSLGG
-837 VTYDS
+837 VTYDA
-842 SEHVVTVVVTD
+842 SEHVVTVSVTD
-853 DGSGKLS
+853 DGSGRLS

-964 DDDGEGSLYVASYTV
+964 ADDGEGNLYVASYTV

-993 APEAPSEPAAPQA
+993 TPEAPSEPAAPQA

-1019 VLPLAIGAC
+1019 ALPLAIGAC
-1028 ALAAACAALLLVRRN
+1028 ALAVACAALLLVRRN
-1043 NR
+1043 NS

>member
-1 MTSKVRNVWGGGG
+1 
-14 CFLAKAAG
+14 
-22 VAASVALALGIGIAT
+22 
-37 PCTAQA
+37 
-43 IDLAAPE
+43 
-50 HSKTISSNDDGTY
+50 
-63 TLSLDVTGRKGS
+63 
-75 QSETVT
+75 
-81 QKTDIVLVMDT
+81 MDT
-92 SGSMDFR
+92 SGSMKFR

-114 YAKTAANDLV
+114 YAKNAANDLV
-124 NSVVKDGND
+124 NSVVKDGD
-133 DVRVAVVSFSND
+133 DVRVAVVSFNRD
-145 AQTVVGY
+145 AKTVVGY

-160 RGIDALG
+160 RGINGLG

-199 GEPTYRYETVE
+199 GEPTYRYEKHSFLGCSWTE
-210 YWFFGWHTK
+210 
-219 TVVAG
+219 VAG
-224 SGRYYEQANFD
+224 NGRYYEQANFD

-271 TGSANGCY
+271 TGSTDGCY

-287 RKAFASITQTITQS
+287 RQAFASITQTITQS
-301 AQYTNVTMTDV
+301 AQYTNVTITDA

-331 DAEGNEVSLSPSDYE
+331 DTEGNEVSLSPSDYE

-414 VVNDNGAAQ
+414 VVNDNGTTQ

-428 TDQSYQPQSVD
+428 ADQSYQPQSVD

-456 RPSSLTVDLLRNGQK
+456 RPDSLAVELLRDGK
-471 YKTVV
+471 TYKTVK
-476 LDASAGYKADVVVP
+476 LDAAAGYKADVVVP
-490 AGIGDSVWRVSEADV
+490 AGIGDSVWSVSEANV
-505 PPGYKPTYGDDVTN
+505 PAGYTPTYGDAVTN

-524 ITNTYSVTPVRVN
+524 ITNTYSVSPVKV
-537 GKESLSGHKT
+537 SLSGHKT
-547 LTGRDLQAGEFR
+547 LTGRDLKAGEFS

-564 AQGKEV
+564 AQNNVV
-570 STVTNDEKGNF
+570 STATNDADGNF
-581 AFDDLVFDAAGTYSY
+581 AFDDLTFDAAGTYSY
-596 TVSEDTSLLPD
+596 TVTEDTSNLPAGV
-607 YISPVTT
+607 SAVTA

-628 GTLAADVHKDAL
+628 GTLSADVHKDAL
-640 EFENSYKAKAA
+640 EFENSYEAGAA
-651 TVQLSFVKKL
+651 MVQLSFAKTL
-661 SGRPTALEAGEFR
+661 SGRPTALAAGEFQ
-674 FQLKDAQGNVAA
+674 FQLKDDQGKVVATA
-686 TVSNDA
+686 SNDA
-692 AGNVTFPSMAF
+692 AGNVTFPRMAF
-703 DEAGTYVYKVS
+703 GEAGTYTYEVS
-714 EVAGSAAGVSYDAGV
+714 EVVGSAAGVTYDAGV
-729 RTVTIKVTDEGQG
+729 RKVTIKVADDGMG
-742 VLAAETSV
+742 SLVAETSV
-750 DGDTTFAN
+750 DGDTTFTN
-758 TYKAAPVSYA
+758 TYKAAPVSYG
-768 VTQDVKVSKTL
+768 VTPDVKVSKTL
-779 TGRAFKAGE
+779 TGRDFRAGE
-788 FDFELVE
+788 FEFELVE
-795 DDNVV
+795 NGKVV
-800 ATAANDA
+800 ATASNDA
-807 EGNVRF
+807 EGNVSF
-813 DTITYDEPGTHNYV
+813 GALTYDEAGTHTYV
-827 VREVNGGLAG
+827 VREAKGSLGG
-837 VTYDS
+837 VTYDA
-842 SEHVVTVVVTD
+842 SEYVVTVSVTD
-853 DGSGKLS
+853 DGSGRLS

-930 LDAAGE
+930 LDAAGK

-964 DDDGEGSLYVASYTV
+964 ADDGEGSLYVASYTV

-1019 VLPLAIGAC
+1019 VLPLAIGTC

>member
-1 MTSKVRNVWGGGG
+1 MTSKVRNVWGGG

-124 NSVVKDGND
+124 NSVVKNGSD
-133 DVRVAVVSFSND
+133 DVRVAVVSFNKN
-145 AQTVVGY
+145 AKTVVGY

-160 RGIDALG
+160 RGIDGLR
-167 ADDGTNWEAGLAAA
+167 ADGGTNWEAGLAAA

-199 GEPTYRYETVE
+199 GEPTYRYEKRSFLGISWTE
-210 YWFFGWHTK
+210 
-219 TVVAG
+219 VAG
-224 SGRYYEQANFD
+224 NGRDYNQKNFD

-439 VPVNV
+439 VLVNV

-505 PPGYKPTYGDDVTN
+505 PGYKPTYGDDVTN

-547 LTGRDLQAGEFR
+547 LTGRDLQAGEFW

-827 VREVNGGLAG
+827 VREVNGGLTG

-964 DDDGEGSLYVASYTV
+964 ADDGEGSLYVASYTV

>member
-1 MTSKVRNVWGGGG
+1 M
-14 CFLAKAAG
+14 
-22 VAASVALALGIGIAT
+22 
-37 PCTAQA
+37 
-43 IDLAAPE
+43 
-50 HSKTISSNDDGTY
+50 
-63 TLSLDVTGRKGS
+63 
-75 QSETVT
+75 T

-99 MDKDKDARP
+99 MDKDKNARP

-124 NSVVKDGND
+124 NSVAKNGN
-133 DVRVAVVSFSND
+133 DVRVAVVSFNKD
-145 AQTVVGY
+145 AKTVVGY

-160 RGIDALG
+160 RGINGLG
-167 ADDGTNWEAGLAAA
+167 ADGGTNWEAGLASA

-189 AKKYIVFLSD
+189 AKKYVVFLSD
-199 GEPTYRYETVE
+199 GEPTYRYEKHSFLGFSWTE
-210 YWFFGWHTK
+210 
-219 TVVAG
+219 VAG
-224 SGRYYEQANFD
+224 NGRYYEQANFD

-271 TGSANGCY
+271 TGSTDGCY

-287 RKAFASITQTITQS
+287 KQAFASITQTITQS

-312 LTDYVDFVGADG
+312 LTDYVNFVGKDG

-384 ELTQAAYDAAAAAGK
+384 ELTQAAYNAAAAAGK

-414 VVNDNGAAQ
+414 VVNDNGTTQ

-428 TDQSYQPQSVD
+428 ADQSYQPQSVD

-456 RPSSLTVDLLRNGQK
+456 RPDSLAVELLRDGQT
-471 YKTVV
+471 YKTVK
-476 LDASAGYKADVVVP
+476 LDAAAGYKADVVVP
-490 AGIGDSVWRVSEADV
+490 AGVGDSVWSVSEVKV
-505 PPGYKPTYGDDVTN
+505 PAGYTPTYGDPVTN

-524 ITNTYSVTPVRVN
+524 ITNTYSVSPVKV
-537 GKESLSGHKT
+537 SLSGHKT
-547 LTGRDLQAGEFR
+547 LTGRGLKADEFS

-564 AQGKEV
+564 AQNNVV
-570 STVTNDEKGNF
+570 STAVNDADGNF
-581 AFDDLVFDAAGTYSY
+581 AFDDLTFDAAGTYSY
-596 TVSEDTSLLPD
+596 TVTEDTSNLPAGV
-607 YISPVTT
+607 SAVTA

-628 GTLAADVHKDAL
+628 GTLSADVHKDAL
-640 EFENSYKAKAA
+640 EFENSYEAGAA
-651 TVQLSFVKKL
+651 MVQLSFAKTL
-661 SGRPTALEAGEFR
+661 SGRPTALAAGEFQ
-674 FQLKDAQGNVAA
+674 FQLKDDQGKVVATA
-686 TVSNDA
+686 SNDA
-692 AGNVTFPSMAF
+692 AGNVTFPRMAF
-703 DEAGTYVYKVS
+703 GEAGTYTYEVS
-714 EVAGSAAGVSYDAGV
+714 EVVGSAAGVTYDAGV
-729 RTVTIKVTDEGQG
+729 RKVTIKVADDGKG
-742 VLAAETSV
+742 SLVAETSV
-750 DGDTTFAN
+750 DGDTTFTN
-758 TYKAAPVSYA
+758 TYKAESVSYS
-768 VTQDVKVSKTL
+768 VSQDVKVSKTL
-779 TGRAFKAGE
+779 TGRNLRAGE
-788 FDFELVE
+788 FEFELVE
-795 DDNVV
+795 NGKVV
-800 ATAANDA
+800 ATAHNDA
-807 EGNVRF
+807 EGKVNF
-813 DTITYDEPGTHNYV
+813 DALEYDEAGTHTYV
-827 VREVNGGLAG
+827 VREAKGSLGG
-837 VTYDS
+837 VTYDA
-842 SEHVVTVVVTD
+842 SEYVVTVSVTD
-853 DGSGKLS
+853 DGSGRLS

-877 AAPTSITFGG
+877 ATPTSITFGG

-964 DDDGEGSLYVASYTV
+964 TDDGEGSLYVASYTV
-979 DGGTDL
+979 DGSTDL

-1019 VLPLAIGAC
+1019 ALPLAIGAC
-1028 ALAAACAALLLVRRN
+1028 ALAAACAAFLLVRRN

>member
-1 MTSKVRNVWGGGG
+1 MTSKVRNVWRGGGS
-14 CFLAKAAG
+14 FLAKAAG
-22 VAASVALALGIGIAT
+22 VAASVALALGIGLAT
-37 PCTAQA
+37 PCTARA

-124 NSVVKDGND
+124 NSVVKNGSD
-133 DVRVAVVSFSND
+133 DVRVAVVSFNKN

-160 RGIDALG
+160 RGIDGLW

-199 GEPTYRYETVE
+199 GKPTYRYEKHSFLGFSWTEVE
-210 YWFFGWHTK
+210 GNGQDYDQ
-219 TVVAG
+219 
-224 SGRYYEQANFD
+224 ENFD

-263 MSSFQKEA
+263 MSAFQKEA
-271 TGSANGCY
+271 TGSADGCY

-287 RKAFASITQTITQS
+287 RQAFASITQTITQS

-384 ELTQAAYDAAAAAGK
+384 KLTQAAYDAAAAAGK

-428 TDQSYQPQSVD
+428 ADQSYQPQSVD

-456 RPSSLTVDLLRNGQK
+456 RPSSLTVDLLRDGQR
-471 YKTVV
+471 YKTVA
-476 LDASAGYKADVVVP
+476 LDAAADYKADVVVP
-490 AGIGDSVWRVSEADV
+490 AGIGDSVWSVSEANV
-505 PPGYKPTYGDDVTN
+505 PAGYTPTYGDVVTN

-524 ITNTYSVTPVRVN
+524 ITNTYSVSPVRVY

-547 LTGRDLQAGEFR
+547 LTGRALRAGEFS

-564 AQGKEV
+564 AQGKVV
-570 STVTNDEKGNF
+570 STATNDADGNF

-596 TVSEDTSLLPD
+596 TVSEDASHLPD
-607 YISPVTT
+607 GVSPVTT
-614 GPKSVTIVVTDNGD
+614 GSKSVTIVVTDNGD
-628 GTLAADVHKDAL
+628 GTLSANVSKDAL
-640 EFENSYKAKAA
+640 EFENSYEAKAA
-651 TVQLSFVKKL
+651 MVQLSFAKTL
-661 SGRPTALEAGEFR
+661 TGRPTALAAGEFQ

-703 DEAGTYVYKVS
+703 GEAGTYVYEVS
-714 EVAGSAAGVSYDAGV
+714 EVAGSAVGVTYDDDV
-729 RTVTIKVTDEGQG
+729 RTVTIKVTDDGQG
-742 VLAAETSV
+742 HLAAKTSV

-758 TYKAAPVSYA
+758 TYKAAPVRYG

-779 TGRAFKAGE
+779 TGRDLRAGE
-788 FDFELVE
+788 FAFELVE
-795 DDNVV
+795 NGKVV
-800 ATAANDA
+800 ATAPNDA
-807 EGNVRF
+807 KGNVNF
-813 DTITYDEPGTHNYV
+813 DALEYDEAGTHTYV
-827 VREVNGGLAG
+827 VREAKDSLGG
-837 VTYDS
+837 VKYDS
-842 SEHVVTVVVTD
+842 SEHVVTVSVTD
-853 DGSGKLS
+853 DGSGRLS
-860 AKATSADGQIV
+860 AKATSADGKIV

-877 AAPTSITFGG
+877 AAPASITFGG

-964 DDDGEGSLYVASYTV
+964 ADDGEGSLYVASYTV

>member
-1 MTSKVRNVWGGGG
+1 M
-14 CFLAKAAG
+14 
-22 VAASVALALGIGIAT
+22 
-37 PCTAQA
+37 
-43 IDLAAPE
+43 
-50 HSKTISSNDDGTY
+50 
-63 TLSLDVTGRKGS
+63 
-75 QSETVT
+75 T

-124 NSVVKDGND
+124 NSVVKNGN
-133 DVRVAVVSFSND
+133 DVRVAVVSFNKD
-145 AQTVVGY
+145 AKTVVGY

-160 RGIDALG
+160 RGIDGLW
-167 ADDGTNWEAGLAAA
+167 ADGGTNWEAGLAAA

-189 AKKYIVFLSD
+189 ARKYTVFLSD
-199 GEPTYRYETVE
+199 GEPTYRYEKYSFLGHSWT
-210 YWFFGWHTK
+210 G
-219 TVVAG
+219 VAG
-224 SGRYYEQANFD
+224 NGRYYEQANFD
-235 HAVTEAKKRG
+235 HAVAEAKKRG

-271 TGSANGCY
+271 TGSTDGCY

-287 RKAFASITQTITQS
+287 RQAFASITQTITQS
-301 AQYTNVTMTDV
+301 AQYTNVTITDA

-384 ELTQAAYDAAAAAGK
+384 KLTQAAYDAAAAAGK

-428 TDQSYQPQSVD
+428 ADQSYQPQSVD

-444 VSIQKTWVGGTV
+444 VSIQKTWVGGSV
-456 RPSSLTVDLLRNGQK
+456 RPGSLAVDLLRDGQT
-471 YKTVV
+471 YKTVA
-476 LDASAGYKADVVVP
+476 LDAAAGYT
-490 AGIGDSVWRVSEADV
+490 
-505 PPGYKPTYGDDVTN
+505 PTYGDAVTN

-524 ITNTYSVTPVRVN
+524 ITNTYSVSPVTVS

-547 LTGRDLQAGEFR
+547 LTGRDLKAGEFF

-564 AQGKEV
+564 ASGKLV
-570 STVTNDEKGNF
+570 QTVTNDESGNF
-581 AFDDLVFDAAGTYSY
+581 HFDDLTFDEPGTYSY
-596 TVSEDTSLLPD
+596 TVSEDTSSLPAGV
-607 YISPVTT
+607 SPVTA
-614 GPKSVTIVVTDNGD
+614 GPKSVTIDVTDNGD
-628 GTLAADVHKDAL
+628 GILSADVRKDAL
-640 EFENSYKAKAA
+640 EFENSYEAA
-651 TVQLSFVKKL
+651 AAMVQLSFAKTL
-661 SGRPTALEAGEFR
+661 SGRPTALAAGEFQ
-674 FQLKDAQGNVAA
+674 FQLKDEQGNVVA

-692 AGNVTFPSMAF
+692 AGNVKFPRIAF
-703 DEAGTYVYKVS
+703 GKAGTYTYEVR
-714 EVAGSAAGVSYDAGV
+714 EVAGSAAGITYDADV
-729 RTVTIKVTDEGQG
+729 RKVTIKVADDGKG
-742 VLAAETSV
+742 YLVAETSV
-750 DGDTTFAN
+750 DGDTTFTN
-758 TYKAAPVSYA
+758 TYKAAPVSYG

-779 TGRAFKAGE
+779 TGRDLRAGE
-788 FDFELVE
+788 FAFELVE
-795 DDNVV
+795 NGNVV
-800 ATAANDA
+800 ATASNDA
-807 EGNVRF
+807 EGNVNF
-813 DTITYDEPGTHNYV
+813 DALAYNEAGTHTYV
-827 VREVNGGLAG
+827 VREAKGGLGG

-842 SEHVVTVVVTD
+842 SEHVVTVSVTD
-853 DGSGKLS
+853 DGSGRLS

-871 FKNAYS
+871 FKNSYS
-877 AAPTSITFGG
+877 AAPASITFGG

-919 ADGSLVFEPVS
+919 IDGSLVFEPVS

-943 VNDAQDNVT
+943 VNDAQGNVT

-964 DDDGEGSLYVASYTV
+964 ADDGEGSLYVASYTV

-1019 VLPLAIGAC
+1019 ALPLAIGAC

>member
-1 MTSKVRNVWGGGG
+1 MTSKVRNISGGG
-14 CFLAKAAG
+14 CFLVKAAG
-22 VAASVALALGIGIAT
+22 VAASVALALGIGLAT

-124 NSVVKDGND
+124 NSVVKNGSD
-133 DVRVAVVSFSND
+133 DVRVAVVSFNKN

-160 RGIDALG
+160 RGIDGLW

-189 AKKYIVFLSD
+189 AKKYVVFLSD
-199 GEPTYRYETVE
+199 GEPTYRYEKHSFLGYSWTE
-210 YWFFGWHTK
+210 
-219 TVVAG
+219 VAG
-224 SGRYYEQANFD
+224 NGRYYEQANFD
-235 HAVTEAKKRG
+235 HAVAEAKKRG

-271 TGSANGCY
+271 TGSTDGCY

-287 RKAFASITQTITQS
+287 RQAFASITQTITQS
-301 AQYTNVTMTDV
+301 AQYTNVTITDA

-384 ELTQAAYDAAAAAGK
+384 KLTQAAYDAAAAAGK
-399 TTTLPTNSEGKLSYS
+399 TTTLPTNAEGKLSYS
-414 VVNDNGAAQ
+414 VVNDNGTTQ

-428 TDQSYQPQSVD
+428 ADQSYQPQSVD

-456 RPSSLTVDLLRNGQK
+456 RPDSLTVDLLRDGK
-471 YKTVV
+471 TYKTVT
-476 LDASAGYKADVVVP
+476 LDAAAGYKADVVVP
-490 AGIGDSVWRVSEADV
+490 AGVGDSVWSVSETNV
-505 PPGYKPTYGDDVTN
+505 PAGYTPTYGDAVTN

-524 ITNTYSVTPVRVN
+524 ITNTYSVSPVKVS
-537 GKESLSGHKT
+537 GKESLSGRKT
-547 LTGRDLQAGEFR
+547 LTGRDLKAGEFS

-564 AQGKEV
+564 ASCKLVQ
-570 STVTNDEKGNF
+570 TVTNDESGNF
-581 AFDDLVFDAAGTYSY
+581 HFDDLTFDEPGTYTY
-596 TVSEDTSLLPD
+596 TVSEDTSSLPAGV
-607 YISPVTT
+607 SAVTA

-628 GTLAADVHKDAL
+628 GTLSADIRKDAL
-640 EFENSYKAKAA
+640 EFENSYEAGAA
-651 TVQLSFVKKL
+651 MVQLSFAKTL
-661 SGRPTALEAGEFR
+661 SGRPTALTDGEFQ
-674 FQLKDAQGNVAA
+674 FQLKDEQDNVVA
-686 TVSNDA
+686 TASNDA
-692 AGNVTFPSMAF
+692 AGTVTFPRMAF
-703 DEAGTYVYKVS
+703 GKAGTYTYKVS
-714 EVAGSAAGVSYDAGV
+714 EVVGSAAGITYDADV
-729 RTVTIKVTDEGQG
+729 RKVTIKVADDGEGYL
-742 VLAAETSV
+742 VAETSV
-750 DGDTTFAN
+750 EGDTTFAN
-758 TYKAAPVSYA
+758 TYKAAPVPYG

-779 TGRAFKAGE
+779 TGRDLRAGE
-788 FDFELVE
+788 FEFELVE
-795 DDNVV
+795 NGNVV
-800 ATAANDA
+800 ATASNDA
-807 EGNVRF
+807 EGNVNF
-813 DTITYDEPGTHNYV
+813 DALEYDEAGTHTYV
-827 VREVNGGLAG
+827 VREAKGSLGG
-837 VTYDS
+837 VTYDA
-842 SEHVVTVVVTD
+842 SEHVVTVSVTD
-853 DGSGKLS
+853 DGSGRLS

-964 DDDGEGSLYVASYTV
+964 ADDGEGNLYVASYTV

-1019 VLPLAIGAC
+1019 ALPLAIGAC
-1028 ALAAACAALLLVRRN
+1028 ALAVACVALLLVRRN
-1043 NR
+1043 NS

>member
-1 MTSKVRNVWGGGG
+1 MTK
-14 CFLAKAAG
+14 
-22 VAASVALALGIGIAT
+22 
-37 PCTAQA
+37 
-43 IDLAAPE
+43 
-50 HSKTISSNDDGTY
+50 
-63 TLSLDVTGRKGS
+63 
-75 QSETVT
+75 
-81 QKTDIVLVMDT
+81 KTDIVLVMDT
-92 SGSMDFR
+92 SGSMNFR

-133 DVRVAVVSFSND
+133 VRVAVVSFNRD
-145 AQTVVGY
+145 AKTVVGY

-160 RGIDALG
+160 RGINGLG

-199 GEPTYRYETVE
+199 GEPTYRYEKHSFLGFSWTE
-210 YWFFGWHTK
+210 
-219 TVVAG
+219 VAG
-224 SGRYYEQANFD
+224 NGRYYEQANFD

-271 TGSANGCY
+271 TGSTDGCY

-287 RKAFASITQTITQS
+287 KQAFASITQTITQS
-301 AQYTNVTMTDV
+301 AQYTNVTITDA

-384 ELTQAAYDAAAAAGK
+384 ELTQAAYNAATAAGK

-414 VVNDNGAAQ
+414 VVNDNGTTQ

-428 TDQSYQPQSVD
+428 ADQSYQPQSVD

-456 RPSSLTVDLLRNGQK
+456 RPDSLAVELLRDGQT
-471 YKTVV
+471 YKTVK
-476 LDASAGYKADVVVP
+476 LDAAAGYKADVVVP
-490 AGIGDSVWRVSEADV
+490 AGVGDSVWSVSEAKV
-505 PPGYKPTYGDDVTN
+505 PAGYTPTYGDAVTN

-524 ITNTYSVTPVRVN
+524 ITNTYSVSPVKV
-537 GKESLSGHKT
+537 SLSGHKT
-547 LTGRDLQAGEFR
+547 LTGRDLKAGEFS

-564 AQGKEV
+564 AQNNVV
-570 STVTNDEKGNF
+570 STATNDADGNF
-581 AFDDLVFDAAGTYSY
+581 AFDDLTFDAAGTYSY
-596 TVSEDTSLLPD
+596 TVTEDTSNLPAGV
-607 YISPVTT
+607 SAVTA
-614 GPKSVTIVVTDNGD
+614 GPKSVTIVVTDNG
-628 GTLAADVHKDAL
+628 TLSADVHKDAL
-640 EFENSYKAKAA
+640 EFENSYEAGAA
-651 TVQLSFVKKL
+651 MVQLSFAKTL
-661 SGRPTALEAGEFR
+661 SGRPTALAAGEFQ
-674 FQLKDAQGNVAA
+674 FQFKDDQGKVVATA
-686 TVSNDA
+686 SNDA
-692 AGNVTFPSMAF
+692 AGNVTFPRMAF
-703 DEAGTYVYKVS
+703 GEAGTYTYEVS
-714 EVAGSAAGVSYDAGV
+714 EVVGSAAGVTYDADV
-729 RTVTIKVTDEGQG
+729 RKVTIKVEDDGKG
-742 VLAAETSV
+742 YLVAKTSV
-750 DGDTTFAN
+750 DDKTTFTNA
-758 TYKAAPVSYA
+758 YKAESVSYS
-768 VTQDVKVSKTL
+768 VSQDVKVSKTL
-779 TGRAFKAGE
+779 TGRDLGAGE
-788 FDFELVE
+788 FEFELVE
-795 DDNVV
+795 NGNVV
-800 ATAANDA
+800 ATAHNDA
-807 EGNVRF
+807 EGKVNF
-813 DTITYDEPGTHNYV
+813 DALKYDEAGTHTYV
-827 VREVNGGLAG
+827 VREAKGSLRG

-842 SEHVVTVVVTD
+842 SEYVVTVSVTD
-853 DGSGKLS
+853 DGSGRLS

-964 DDDGEGSLYVASYTV
+964 ADDGEGSLYVASYTV

-993 APEAPSEPAAPQA
+993 APEAPSEPTAPQA

-1019 VLPLAIGAC
+1019 VLPLAIGTC

>member
-1 MTSKVRNVWGGGG
+1 MTSKVRNVSGGGR
-14 CFLAKAAG
+14 FLVKAAG
-22 VAASVALALGIGIAT
+22 VVASVALALGIGLAT

-50 HSKTISSNDDGTY
+50 HSKTISSNNDGTY

-124 NSVVKDGND
+124 NSVVKNGN
-133 DVRVAVVSFSND
+133 DVRVAVVSFNKD
-145 AQTVVGY
+145 AKTVVGY

-160 RGIDALG
+160 RGIDGLW
-167 ADDGTNWEAGLAAA
+167 ADGGTNWEAGLAAA

-199 GEPTYRYETVE
+199 GEPTYRYEKHSFLGYSWTE
-210 YWFFGWHTK
+210 
-219 TVVAG
+219 VAG
-224 SGRYYEQANFD
+224 NGRYYEQANFD
-235 HAVTEAKKRG
+235 HAVAEAKKRG

-271 TGSANGCY
+271 TGSTDGCY

-287 RKAFASITQTITQS
+287 RQAFASITQTITQS
-301 AQYTNVTMTDV
+301 AQYTNVTITDA

-384 ELTQAAYDAAAAAGK
+384 ELTQDAYNAAAAAGK
-399 TTTLPTNSEGKLSYS
+399 TTTLPTNAEGKLSYS
-414 VVNDNGAAQ
+414 VVNDNGTTQ

-428 TDQSYQPQSVD
+428 ADQSYQPQSVD

-444 VSIQKTWVGGTV
+444 VSIQKTWVGGTK
-456 RPSSLTVDLLRNGQK
+456 RPDSLSVHLLCNDRE
-471 YKTVV
+471 YKTVA
-476 LDASAGYKADVVVP
+476 LDAAAGYKADVVVP
-490 AGIGDSVWRVSEADV
+490 AGIGDSVWSVSEDNV
-505 PPGYKPTYGDDVTN
+505 PDGYTPTYGDAVTN

-524 ITNTYSVTPVRVN
+524 ITNTYSVSPVKV
-537 GKESLSGHKT
+537 SLSGHKT
-547 LTGRDLQAGEFR
+547 LTGRGLKAGEFN

-564 AQGKEV
+564 AQEKVV
-570 STVTNDEKGNF
+570 STATNDANGSF
-581 AFDDLVFDAAGTYSY
+581 AFDDLTFDAAGTYSY
-596 TVSEDTSLLPD
+596 TVTEDTSNLPAGV
-607 YISPVTT
+607 SPVTE

-628 GTLAADVHKDAL
+628 GTLSADVRKDAL
-640 EFENSYKAKAA
+640 EFENSYEAGAA
-651 TVQLSFVKKL
+651 MVQLSFAKTL
-661 SGRPTALEAGEFR
+661 SGRPTALAAGEFQ
-674 FQLKDAQGNVAA
+674 FQLKDEQGNVVA
-686 TVSNDA
+686 TASNDA
-692 AGNVTFPSMAF
+692 AGNVTFPRMAF
-703 DEAGTYVYKVS
+703 GEAGTYTYEVS
-714 EVAGSAAGVSYDAGV
+714 EVVGSAAGITYDAGV
-729 RTVTIKVTDEGQG
+729 RKVTIKVADDGKG
-742 VLAAETSV
+742 SLVAETSV
-750 DGDTTFAN
+750 DGKTTFAN
-758 TYKAAPVSYA
+758 TYKAVPVSYG
-768 VTQDVKVSKTL
+768 VTKDVKVSKTL
-779 TGRAFKAGE
+779 TGRDFRAGE
-788 FDFELVE
+788 FEFELVE
-795 DDNVV
+795 NGNVV
-800 ATAANDA
+800 ATALNDA
-807 EGNVRF
+807 EGNVNF
-813 DTITYDEPGTHNYV
+813 DALEYDEAGTHTYV
-827 VREVNGGLAG
+827 VREAKGSLGG
-837 VTYDS
+837 VTYDA
-842 SEHVVTVVVTD
+842 SEYVVTVSVTD
-853 DGSGKLS
+853 DGSGRLS
-860 AKATSADGQIV
+860 AKATSADGKIV

-897 AGQFAFQLKDAQGNV
+897 AGQFAFQLKDAQGSV

-964 DDDGEGSLYVASYTV
+964 ADDGEGSLYVASYTV

-1019 VLPLAIGAC
+1019 VLPLAIGTC

>member
-1 MTSKVRNVWGGGG
+1 MTSKVRNVSGGG
-14 CFLAKAAG
+14 CFLVKAAG
-22 VAASVALALGIGIAT
+22 VVASVALALGIGLAT

-99 MDKDKDARP
+99 MDKDKNARP

-124 NSVVKDGND
+124 NSVVKNGN
-133 DVRVAVVSFSND
+133 DVRVAVVSFNKD
-145 AQTVVGY
+145 AKTVVGY

-160 RGIDALG
+160 RGIDGLW
-167 ADDGTNWEAGLAAA
+167 ADGGTNWEAGLAAA

-199 GEPTYRYETVE
+199 GEPTYRYEKHSFLGYSWTE
-210 YWFFGWHTK
+210 
-219 TVVAG
+219 VAG
-224 SGRYYEQANFD
+224 NGRYYEQANFD

-271 TGSANGCY
+271 TGSTDGCY

-287 RKAFASITQTITQS
+287 RQAFASITQTITQS
-301 AQYTNVTMTDV
+301 AQYTNVTITDA

-384 ELTQAAYDAAAAAGK
+384 ELTQAAYNAAAAAGK

-414 VVNDNGAAQ
+414 VVNDNGTTQ

-428 TDQSYQPQSVD
+428 ADQSYQPQSVD

-456 RPSSLTVDLLRNGQK
+456 RPDSLAVELLRDGQT
-471 YKTVV
+471 YKTVK

-490 AGIGDSVWRVSEADV
+490 AGIGDSVWSVSEANV
-505 PPGYKPTYGDDVTN
+505 PAGYTPTYGDAVIN

-524 ITNTYSVTPVRVN
+524 ITNTYSVSPVKV
-537 GKESLSGHKT
+537 SLSGHKT
-547 LTGRDLQAGEFR
+547 LTGRDLKAGEFS

-564 AQGKEV
+564 AQNNVV
-570 STVTNDEKGNF
+570 STATNGADGNF
-581 AFDDLVFDAAGTYSY
+581 AFDDLTFDAAGTHSY
-596 TVSEDTSLLPD
+596 TVTEDTSNLPAGV
-607 YISPVTT
+607 SAVTA

-628 GTLAADVHKDAL
+628 GTLSADVHKDAL
-640 EFENSYKAKAA
+640 EFENSYEAGAA
-651 TVQLSFVKKL
+651 MVQLSFAKTL
-661 SGRPTALEAGEFR
+661 SGRPTALAAGEFQ
-674 FQLKDAQGNVAA
+674 FQLKDDQGKVVATA
-686 TVSNDA
+686 SNDA
-692 AGNVTFPSMAF
+692 AGNVTFPRMAF
-703 DEAGTYVYKVS
+703 GEAGTYTYEVS
-714 EVAGSAAGVSYDAGV
+714 EVVGSAAGVTYDAGV
-729 RTVTIKVTDEGQG
+729 RKVTIKVADDGKG
-742 VLAAETSV
+742 SLVAETSV
-750 DGDTTFAN
+750 DGDITFTN
-758 TYKAAPVSYA
+758 TYKAESVSYS
-768 VTQDVKVSKTL
+768 VSQDVKVSKTL
-779 TGRAFKAGE
+779 TGRDLGAGE

-795 DDNVV
+795 NGKVV
-800 ATAANDA
+800 ATAHNDA
-807 EGNVRF
+807 EGKVNF
-813 DTITYDEPGTHNYV
+813 DALKYDEAGTHTYV
-827 VREVNGGLAG
+827 VREAKGSLGG
-837 VTYDS
+837 VTYDA
-842 SEHVVTVVVTD
+842 SEYVVTVSVTD
-853 DGSGKLS
+853 DGSGRLS

-964 DDDGEGSLYVASYTV
+964 ADDGKGSLYVASYTV

-1019 VLPLAIGAC
+1019 ALPLAIGAC
-1028 ALAAACAALLLVRRN
+1028 ALAAACAAFLLVRRN

>member
-1 MTSKVRNVWGGGG
+1 MTSKVRNVSGGGS
-14 CFLAKAAG
+14 FLVKAAG
-22 VAASVALALGIGIAT
+22 VAASVALALGIGLAT

-99 MDKDKDARP
+99 MDKDKNARP

-114 YAKTAANDLV
+114 YAKTAANSLV
-124 NSVVKDGND
+124 NSVVKDGSD
-133 DVRVAVVSFSND
+133 DVRVAVVSFSDD

-189 AKKYIVFLSD
+189 AKKYVVFLSD

-224 SGRYYEQANFD
+224 SGRHYEQANFD

-245 NATLFSVAV
+245 DATLFSVAV
-254 GSTQKVSER
+254 GSTDKVATR
-263 MSSFQKEA
+263 MSAFQQEA
-271 TGSANGCY
+271 TGSTNGY
-279 SATTPEAL
+279 YTATSPEEL
-287 RKAFASITQTITQS
+287 ERAFSSISQQINRS
-301 AQYTNVTMTDV
+301 AQYTNVTVIDR
-312 LTDYVDFVGADG
+312 LTDYVDFAGANGSVRVTAKDASGNEVTLSPDDYTVTVDPATKTARLSFRQGADG
-324 NVRVSAR
+324 
-331 DAEGNEVSLSPSDYE
+331 
-346 VSVDAAT
+346 
-353 KRATLRFRQGQ
+353 K
-364 NGQAGF
+364 AGF
-370 VLGEDVTYTLSFDV
+370 VLAEGVTYTMSFDV
-384 ELTQAAYDAAAAAGK
+384 VPTQAAYDAAAGAGQ
-399 TTTLPTNSEGKLSYS
+399 TTTLPTNAEGKLSYS
-414 VVNDNGAAQ
+414 VVNDVNGVQ

-428 TDQSYQPQSVD
+428 SDQAYDPQTIQ
-439 VPVNV
+439 VPVNTV
-444 VSIQKTWVGGTV
+444 TIQKTWVGGTV
-456 RPSSLTVDLLRNGQK
+456 RPDSVTVKLLRDGK
-471 YKTVV
+471 GYKTVA
-476 LDASAGYKADVVVP
+476 LDAAAGYKADVVVP
-490 AGIGDSVWRVSEADV
+490 AGVGDSVWSVSEANV
-505 PPGYKPTYGDDVTN
+505 PAGYTPTYGDAVTN

-524 ITNTYSVTPVRVN
+524 ITNTYSVSPVTVS

-547 LTGRDLQAGEFR
+547 LTGRDLKAGEFS

-564 AQGKEV
+564 ASGKLV
-570 STVTNDEKGNF
+570 QTVTNDESGDF
-581 AFDDLVFDAAGTYSY
+581 HFDDLTFDEPGTYTY
-596 TVSEDTSLLPD
+596 TVSEDTSSLPAGV
-607 YISPVTT
+607 SAVTT
-614 GPKSVTIVVTDNGD
+614 GSKAVTIDVTDNGD
-628 GTLAADVHKDAL
+628 GTLSADVRKDAL
-640 EFENSYKAKAA
+640 EFENSYEAGDAM
-651 TVQLSFVKKL
+651 VQLSFAKTL
-661 SGRPTALEAGEFR
+661 SGRPTALAAGEFQ
-674 FQLKDAQGNVAA
+674 FQLKDDQGNVVA

-692 AGNVTFPSMAF
+692 AGNVEFPRIAF
-703 DEAGTYVYKVS
+703 GEAGTYTYEVS
-714 EVAGSAAGVSYDAGV
+714 EVVGSAAGITYDVNV
-729 RTVTIKVTDEGQG
+729 RKVTIKVADDGKG
-742 VLAAETSV
+742 YLVAETSV

-758 TYKAAPVSYA
+758 TYKAAPVSYG

-779 TGRAFKAGE
+779 TGRDLRAGE
-788 FDFELVE
+788 FAFELVE
-795 DDNVV
+795 NGNVV
-800 ATAANDA
+800 ATASNDA
-807 EGNVRF
+807 KGNVNF
-813 DTITYDEPGTHNYV
+813 DALEYDEAGTHTYV
-827 VREVNGGLAG
+827 VREAKGSLGG
-837 VTYDS
+837 VTYDA
-842 SEHVVTVVVTD
+842 SEHVVTVSVTD
-853 DGSGKLS
+853 DGSGRLS

-964 DDDGEGSLYVASYTV
+964 ADDGEGSLYVASYTV

-1019 VLPLAIGAC
+1019 ALPLAIGAC

>member
-1 MTSKVRNVWGGGG
+1 MTSKVRNVSGGGR
-14 CFLAKAAG
+14 FLVKAAG
-22 VAASVALALGIGIAT
+22 VAASVALALGIGLAT

-99 MDKDKDARP
+99 MDKDTDARP

-189 AKKYIVFLSD
+189 AKKYVVFLSD

-210 YWFFGWHTK
+210 YWLFGWHTK

-271 TGSANGCY
+271 TGSTDGCY
-279 SATTPEAL
+279 SATRPEAL
-287 RKAFASITQTITQS
+287 RQAFASITQTITQS
-301 AQYTNVTMTDV
+301 AQYTNVTITDA
-312 LTDYVDFVGADG
+312 LTDYVDFVGKDG

-384 ELTQAAYDAAAAAGK
+384 KLTQAAYDAAAAAGK

-414 VVNDNGAAQ
+414 VVNDNGTTQ

-428 TDQSYQPQSVD
+428 ADQSYQPQSVD

-456 RPSSLTVDLLRNGQK
+456 CPDSLAVDLLRDGQS
-471 YKTVV
+471 YKTVT
-476 LDASAGYKADVVVP
+476 LDAAAGYKADVVVP
-490 AGIGDSVWRVSEADV
+490 AGVGDSVWSVREVNV
-505 PPGYKPTYGDDVTN
+505 PAGYTPTYGDPVTN

-524 ITNTYSVTPVRVN
+524 ITNTYSVSPVKV
-537 GKESLSGHKT
+537 SLSGHKT
-547 LTGRDLQAGEFR
+547 LTGRDLKAGEFS

-564 AQGKEV
+564 AQGNVV
-570 STVTNDEKGNF
+570 STATNDANGDF
-581 AFDDLVFDAAGTYSY
+581 AFGDLVFDAAGTYSY
-596 TVSEDTSLLPD
+596 TVSEDTSRLPAGV
-607 YISPVTT
+607 SPVTT
-614 GPKSVTIVVTDNGD
+614 GSKSVTIYVTDNGD
-628 GTLAADVHKDAL
+628 GTLSADVRKDAL
-640 EFENSYKAKAA
+640 EFENSYEAGAA
-651 TVQLSFVKKL
+651 MVQLSFAKRL
-661 SGRPTALEAGEFR
+661 SGRPTALAAGEFQ
-674 FQLKDAQGNVAA
+674 FQLKDEQDNVVA
-686 TVSNDA
+686 TASNDA
-692 AGNVTFPSMAF
+692 AGTVTFPRMAF
-703 DEAGTYVYKVS
+703 GKAGTYTYKVS
-714 EVAGSAAGVSYDAGV
+714 EVVGSAAGITYDADV
-729 RTVTIKVTDEGQG
+729 RKVTIKVAADGEGYL
-742 VLAAETSV
+742 VAETSV
-750 DGDTTFAN
+750 EGDTTFAN
-758 TYKAAPVSYA
+758 TYKAAPVPYG

-779 TGRAFKAGE
+779 TGRDLRAGE
-788 FDFELVE
+788 FEFELVE
-795 DDNVV
+795 NGNVV
-800 ATAANDA
+800 ATASNDA
-807 EGNVRF
+807 EGNVSF
-813 DTITYDEPGTHNYV
+813 GALVYDEAGTHTYV
-827 VREVNGGLAG
+827 VREAKGSLGG
-837 VTYDS
+837 VTYDA
-842 SEHVVTVVVTD
+842 SEHVVTVSVTD
-853 DGSGKLS
+853 DGSGRLS

-964 DDDGEGSLYVASYTV
+964 ADDGEGNLYVASYTV

-1019 VLPLAIGAC
+1019 ALPLAIGAC
-1028 ALAAACAALLLVRRN
+1028 ALAVACVALLLVRRN
-1043 NR
+1043 NS

>member
-1 MTSKVRNVWGGGG
+1 MTSKVRNVSGGGE
-14 CFLAKAAG
+14 CILVKAAG
-22 VAASVALALGIGIAT
+22 VVASVALALGIGLAT

-50 HSKTISSNDDGTY
+50 HSKTISSNNDGTY

-114 YAKTAANDLV
+114 NAKTAANDLV
-124 NSVVKDGND
+124 NSVVKNGND
-133 DVRVAVVSFSND
+133 DVRVAVVSFNRD
-145 AQTVVGY
+145 AKTVVGY
-152 TSDKGELR
+152 TSDKGALANGINGLR
-160 RGIDALG
+160 ANE
-167 ADDGTNWEAGLAAA
+167 GTNWEAGLAKA
-181 NGLTARDG
+181 NSLSARDG

-199 GEPTYRYETVE
+199 GEPTYRYEKHSFLGYSWTE
-210 YWFFGWHTK
+210 
-219 TVVAG
+219 VAG
-224 SGRYYEQANFD
+224 NGSYYEQANFD
-235 HAVTEAKKRG
+235 HAVAEAKKRG

-263 MSSFQKEA
+263 MSSFQREA
-271 TGSANGCY
+271 TGSTDGCY

-287 RKAFASITQTITQS
+287 KQAFASITQTITQS
-301 AQYTNVTMTDV
+301 AQYTNVTITDA

-384 ELTQAAYDAAAAAGK
+384 ELTQAAYNAAAAAGK

-414 VVNDNGAAQ
+414 VVNDNGTTQ

-428 TDQSYQPQSVD
+428 ADQSYQPQSVD

-456 RPSSLTVDLLRNGQK
+456 RPDSLSVELLRDGQT
-471 YKTVV
+471 YKTVK
-476 LDASAGYKADVVVP
+476 LDAAAGYKADVVVP
-490 AGIGDSVWRVSEADV
+490 AGIGDSVWSVSEANV
-505 PPGYKPTYGDDVTN
+505 PAGYTPTYGEAVTN

-524 ITNTYSVTPVRVN
+524 ITNTYSVSPVKV
-537 GKESLSGHKT
+537 SLSGHKT
-547 LTGRDLQAGEFR
+547 LTGRGLNVGEFK

-564 AQGKEV
+564 AQEKVV
-570 STVTNDEKGNF
+570 STATNDANGSF
-581 AFDDLVFDAAGTYSY
+581 AFDDLTFDAAGTYSY
-596 TVSEDTSLLPD
+596 TVTEDTSNLPAGV
-607 YISPVTT
+607 SPVTE

-628 GTLAADVHKDAL
+628 GTLSADVRKDAL
-640 EFENSYKAKAA
+640 EFENSYEAGAA
-651 TVQLSFVKKL
+651 MVQLSFAKTL
-661 SGRPTALEAGEFR
+661 SGRPTALADGEFQ
-674 FQLKDAQGNVAA
+674 FQLKDEQDNVVA
-686 TVSNDA
+686 TASNDA
-692 AGNVTFPSMAF
+692 AGTVTFPRMAF
-703 DEAGTYVYKVS
+703 GKAGTYTYKVS
-714 EVAGSAAGVSYDAGV
+714 ELVGSAAGITYDADV
-729 RTVTIKVTDEGQG
+729 RKVTIKVADDGKG
-742 VLAAETSV
+742 YLVAETSV
-750 DGDTTFAN
+750 DGKTTFAN
-758 TYKAAPVSYA
+758 TYKAVPVSYG
-768 VTQDVKVSKTL
+768 VTKDVKVSKTL
-779 TGRAFKAGE
+779 TGRNLIAGE
-788 FDFELVE
+788 FEFELVE
-795 DDNVV
+795 NGNVV
-800 ATAANDA
+800 ATASNDA
-807 EGNVRF
+807 KGNVNF
-813 DTITYDEPGTHNYV
+813 DALEYDEAGTHTYV
-827 VREVNGGLAG
+827 VREAKGSLGG
-837 VTYDS
+837 VTYDA
-842 SEHVVTVVVTD
+842 SEYVVTVSVTD
-853 DGSGKLS
+853 DGSGRLS

-964 DDDGEGSLYVASYTV
+964 ADDGEGSLYVASYTV

-1028 ALAAACAALLLVRRN
+1028 ALAAACAALLVRRN

>member
-1 MTSKVRNVWGGGG
+1 MTSKVRNVSGGG
-14 CFLAKAAG
+14 CFLVKAAG
-22 VAASVALALGIGIAT
+22 VVASVALALGIGLAT

-99 MDKDKDARP
+99 MDKDKNARP

-124 NSVVKDGND
+124 NSVVKNGN
-133 DVRVAVVSFSND
+133 DVRVAVVSFNKD
-145 AQTVVGY
+145 AKTVVGY

-160 RGIDALG
+160 RGIDGLW
-167 ADDGTNWEAGLAAA
+167 ADGGTNWEAGLAAA

-199 GEPTYRYETVE
+199 GEPTYRYEKHSFLGYSWTE
-210 YWFFGWHTK
+210 
-219 TVVAG
+219 VAG
-224 SGRYYEQANFD
+224 NGRYYEQANFD
-235 HAVTEAKKRG
+235 HAVAEAKKRG

-271 TGSANGCY
+271 TGSTDGCY

-287 RKAFASITQTITQS
+287 RQAFASITQTITQS
-301 AQYTNVTMTDV
+301 AQYTNVTITDA

-384 ELTQAAYDAAAAAGK
+384 KLTQAAYDAAAAAGK

-414 VVNDNGAAQ
+414 VVNDNGTTQ

-428 TDQSYQPQSVD
+428 ADQSYQPQSVD

-456 RPSSLTVDLLRNGQK
+456 RPDSLAVDLLRDGQS
-471 YKTVV
+471 YKTVT
-476 LDASAGYKADVVVP
+476 LDAAAGYKADVVVP
-490 AGIGDSVWRVSEADV
+490 AGIGDSVWSVSEANV
-505 PPGYKPTYGDDVTN
+505 PAGYTPTYGDAVTN

-524 ITNTYSVTPVRVN
+524 ITNTYSVSPVTVY

-547 LTGRDLQAGEFR
+547 LTGRDLRAGEFS

-564 AQGKEV
+564 ASGKLV
-570 STVTNDEKGNF
+570 QTVTNDESGNF
-581 AFDDLVFDAAGTYSY
+581 HFDDLTFDEPGTYTY
-596 TVSEDTSLLPD
+596 TVSEDTSSLPAGV
-607 YISPVTT
+607 SAVTA

-628 GTLAADVHKDAL
+628 GTLSADVRKDAL
-640 EFENSYKAKAA
+640 EFENSYEAGAA
-651 TVQLSFVKKL
+651 MVQLSFAKTL
-661 SGRPTALEAGEFR
+661 SGRPTALTDGEFQ
-674 FQLKDAQGNVAA
+674 FQLKDEQDNVVA
-686 TVSNDA
+686 TASNDA
-692 AGNVTFPSMAF
+692 AGTVTFPRMAF
-703 DEAGTYVYKVS
+703 GKAGTYTYKVS
-714 EVAGSAAGVSYDAGV
+714 EVVGSAAGITYDADV
-729 RTVTIKVTDEGQG
+729 RKVTIKVADDGEGYL
-742 VLAAETSV
+742 VAETSV
-750 DGDTTFAN
+750 EGDTTFAN
-758 TYKAAPVSYA
+758 TYKAAPVPYG

-779 TGRAFKAGE
+779 TGRDLRAGE
-788 FDFELVE
+788 FEFELVE
-795 DDNVV
+795 NGNVV
-800 ATAANDA
+800 ATAPNDA
-807 EGNVRF
+807 EGNVNF
-813 DTITYDEPGTHNYV
+813 DALEYDEAGTHTYV
-827 VREVNGGLAG
+827 VREAKGSLGG
-837 VTYDS
+837 VTYDA
-842 SEHVVTVVVTD
+842 SEHVVTVSVTD
-853 DGSGKLS
+853 DGSGRLS

-964 DDDGEGSLYVASYTV
+964 ADDGEGNLYVASYTV

-993 APEAPSEPAAPQA
+993 TPEAPSEPAAPQA

-1019 VLPLAIGAC
+1019 ALPLAIGAC
-1028 ALAAACAALLLVRRN
+1028 ALAVACAALLLVRRN
-1043 NR
+1043 NS

>member
-1 MTSKVRNVWGGGG
+1 MTSKVRNVWREGGGS
-14 CFLAKAAG
+14 FLAKAAG
-22 VAASVALALGIGIAT
+22 VAASVALALGIGLAT

-124 NSVVKDGND
+124 NSVVKNGSD
-133 DVRVAVVSFSND
+133 DVRVAVVSFNKN

-160 RGIDALG
+160 RGIDGLW

-199 GEPTYRYETVE
+199 GKPTYRYEKHSFLGFSWTAVE
-210 YWFFGWHTK
+210 GNGQDYDQ
-219 TVVAG
+219 
-224 SGRYYEQANFD
+224 ENFD

-263 MSSFQKEA
+263 MSAFQKEA
-271 TGSANGCY
+271 TGSADGCY

-287 RKAFASITQTITQS
+287 RQAFASITQTITQS

-414 VVNDNGAAQ
+414 VVNDSGAAQ

-428 TDQSYQPQSVD
+428 ADQSYQPQSVD

-456 RPSSLTVDLLRNGQK
+456 RPSSLTVDLLRDGQR
-471 YKTVV
+471 YKTVA
-476 LDASAGYKADVVVP
+476 LDAAADYKADVVVP
-490 AGIGDSVWRVSEADV
+490 AGIGDSVWSVSEANV
-505 PPGYKPTYGDDVTN
+505 PAGYTPTYGDVVTN

-524 ITNTYSVTPVRVN
+524 ITNTYSVSPVRVY

-547 LTGRDLQAGEFR
+547 LTGRALRADEFS

-564 AQGKEV
+564 AQGKVV
-570 STVTNDEKGNF
+570 STATNDADGNF

-596 TVSEDTSLLPD
+596 TVSEDASHLPD
-607 YISPVTT
+607 GVSPVTT
-614 GPKSVTIVVTDNGD
+614 GSKSVTIVVTDNGD
-628 GTLAADVHKDAL
+628 GTLSANVSKDAL
-640 EFENSYKAKAA
+640 EFENSYEAKAA
-651 TVQLSFVKKL
+651 KVQLSFAKKL
-661 SGRPTALEAGEFR
+661 SGRPTALAAGEFQ

-703 DEAGTYVYKVS
+703 GEAGTYVYKVS

-729 RTVTIKVTDEGQG
+729 RTVTIKVTDDGQG
-742 VLAAETSV
+742 FLAAKTSV

-758 TYKAAPVSYA
+758 TYKADPVSYG

-779 TGRAFKAGE
+779 TGRDLRAGE
-788 FDFELVE
+788 FAFELVE
-795 DDNVV
+795 NGKVV
-800 ATAANDA
+800 ATAHNDA
-807 EGNVRF
+807 EGNVNF
-813 DTITYDEPGTHNYV
+813 DALKYDEAGTHTYV
-827 VREVNGGLAG
+827 VREAKDSLGG
-837 VTYDS
+837 VKYDS

-860 AKATSADGQIV
+860 AKATSVDGQIV

-964 DDDGEGSLYVASYTV
+964 ADDGEGSLYVASYTV

-993 APEAPSEPAAPQA
+993 APEVPSEPAAPQA

>member
-1 MTSKVRNVWGGGG
+1 M
-14 CFLAKAAG
+14 
-22 VAASVALALGIGIAT
+22 
-37 PCTAQA
+37 
-43 IDLAAPE
+43 
-50 HSKTISSNDDGTY
+50 
-63 TLSLDVTGRKGS
+63 
-75 QSETVT
+75 T

-124 NSVVKDGND
+124 NSVVKNGSD

-254 GSTQKVSER
+254 GSTQEVSER
-263 MSSFQKEA
+263 MSSFQEKA

-331 DAEGNEVSLSPSDYE
+331 DADGNEVSLSPSDYE

-456 RPSSLTVDLLRNGQK
+456 RPSSLTVDLLRNDQK

-547 LTGRDLQAGEFR
+547 LTGRDLQAGEFW

-564 AQGKEV
+564 AQGKVV

-581 AFDDLVFDAAGTYSY
+581 AFGDLTFDAAGTYYY
-596 TVSEDTSLLPD
+596 TVS
-607 YISPVTT
+607 
-614 GPKSVTIVVTDNGD
+614 
-628 GTLAADVHKDAL
+628 
-640 EFENSYKAKAA
+640 
-651 TVQLSFVKKL
+651 
-661 SGRPTALEAGEFR
+661 
-674 FQLKDAQGNVAA
+674 
-686 TVSNDA
+686 
-692 AGNVTFPSMAF
+692 
-703 DEAGTYVYKVS
+703 
-714 EVAGSAAGVSYDAGV
+714 
-729 RTVTIKVTDEGQG
+729 
-742 VLAAETSV
+742 
-750 DGDTTFAN
+750 
-758 TYKAAPVSYA
+758 
-768 VTQDVKVSKTL
+768 
-779 TGRAFKAGE
+779 
-788 FDFELVE
+788 
-795 DDNVV
+795 
-800 ATAANDA
+800 
-807 EGNVRF
+807 
-813 DTITYDEPGTHNYV
+813 
-827 VREVNGGLAG
+827 
-837 VTYDS
+837 
-842 SEHVVTVVVTD
+842 
-853 DGSGKLS
+853 
-860 AKATSADGQIV
+860 
-871 FKNAYS
+871 
-877 AAPTSITFGG
+877 
-887 TKVLTGAELA
+887 
-897 AGQFAFQLKDAQGNV
+897 
-912 VATATNA
+912 
-919 ADGSLVFEPVS
+919 
-930 LDAAGE
+930 
-936 YHLTLSE
+936 
-943 VNDAQDNVT
+943 
-952 YDDHVYQ
+952 
-959 LDVTV
+959 
-964 DDDGEGSLYVASYTV
+964 
-979 DGGTDL
+979 
-985 PVFENAYV
+985 
-993 APEAPSEPAAPQA
+993 
-1006 PAAVPNTGDATSP
+1006 
-1019 VLPLAIGAC
+1019 
-1028 ALAAACAALLLVRRN
+1028 
-1043 NR
+1043 

>member
-1 MTSKVRNVWGGGG
+1 MTSKVRNVSGGGR
-14 CFLAKAAG
+14 FLVKAAG
-22 VAASVALALGIGIAT
+22 VAASVALALGIGLAT

-124 NSVVKDGND
+124 NSVVKNGN
-133 DVRVAVVSFSND
+133 DVRVAVVSFNKD
-145 AQTVVGY
+145 AKTVVGY

-160 RGIDALG
+160 RGIDGLW
-167 ADDGTNWEAGLAAA
+167 ADGGTNWEAGLAAA

-199 GEPTYRYETVE
+199 GEPTYRYEKRSFLGFSWTE
-210 YWFFGWHTK
+210 
-219 TVVAG
+219 VAG
-224 SGRYYEQANFD
+224 NGRYYEQANFD

-271 TGSANGCY
+271 TGSTDGCY

-287 RKAFASITQTITQS
+287 RQAFASITQTITQS
-301 AQYTNVTMTDV
+301 AQYTNVTITDA

-384 ELTQAAYDAAAAAGK
+384 KLTQAAYDAAAAAGK

-414 VVNDNGAAQ
+414 VVNDNGTTQ

-428 TDQSYQPQSVD
+428 ADQSYQPQSVD

-456 RPSSLTVDLLRNGQK
+456 RPDSLTVDLLRDGK
-471 YKTVV
+471 TYKTVT
-476 LDASAGYKADVVVP
+476 LDAAAGYKADVVVP
-490 AGIGDSVWRVSEADV
+490 AGVGDSVWSVSEDNV
-505 PPGYKPTYGDDVTN
+505 PDGYTPTYGDPVTN

-524 ITNTYSVTPVRVN
+524 ITNTYSVSPVTVY
-537 GKESLSGHKT
+537 GKESLSGCKT
-547 LTGRDLQAGEFR
+547 LTGRDLKAGEFS

-564 AQGKEV
+564 ASGKLV
-570 STVTNDEKGNF
+570 QTVTNDESGNF
-581 AFDDLVFDAAGTYSY
+581 HFDDLTFDEPGTYTY
-596 TVSEDTSLLPD
+596 TVSEDTSSLPAGV
-607 YISPVTT
+607 SAVTT

-628 GTLAADVHKDAL
+628 GTLSADVHKDAL
-640 EFENSYKAKAA
+640 EFENSYEAGAAMVQPSFAK
-651 TVQLSFVKKL
+651 TL
-661 SGRPTALEAGEFR
+661 SGRPTALTDGEFQ
-674 FQLKDAQGNVAA
+674 FQLKDEQDNVVA
-686 TVSNDA
+686 TASNDA
-692 AGNVTFPSMAF
+692 AGTVTFPRMAF
-703 DEAGTYVYKVS
+703 GEAGTYTYEVS
-714 EVAGSAAGVSYDAGV
+714 EVVGSAAGVTYDAGV
-729 RTVTIKVTDEGQG
+729 RKVTIKVADNGEGYL
-742 VLAAETSV
+742 VAETSV
-750 DGDTTFAN
+750 DGDTTFTN
-758 TYKAAPVSYA
+758 TYKAAPVSYG

-779 TGRAFKAGE
+779 TGRDLRAGE
-788 FDFELVE
+788 FEFELVE
-795 DDNVV
+795 NGNVV
-800 ATAANDA
+800 ATASNDA
-807 EGNVRF
+807 EGNVNF
-813 DTITYDEPGTHNYV
+813 DALEYDEAGTHTYV
-827 VREVNGGLAG
+827 VREAKGGLGG
-837 VTYDS
+837 VTYDA
-842 SEHVVTVVVTD
+842 SEHVVTVSVTD
-853 DGSGKLS
+853 DGSGRLS

-964 DDDGEGSLYVASYTV
+964 ADDGEGNLYVASYTV

-993 APEAPSEPAAPQA
+993 TPEAPSGPAAPQA

-1019 VLPLAIGAC
+1019 ALPLAIGAC
-1028 ALAAACAALLLVRRN
+1028 ALAVACAALLLVRRN
-1043 NR
+1043 NS

>member
-1 MTSKVRNVWGGGG
+1 MTSKVRNVSGG
-14 CFLAKAAG
+14 CFLVKAAG
-22 VAASVALALGIGIAT
+22 VVASVALALGIGLAT

-99 MDKDKDARP
+99 MDKDKNARP

-124 NSVVKDGND
+124 NSVVKNGN
-133 DVRVAVVSFSND
+133 DVRVAVVSFNKD
-145 AQTVVGY
+145 AKTVVGY

-160 RGIDALG
+160 RGIDGLW
-167 ADDGTNWEAGLAAA
+167 ADGGTNWEAGLAAA

-199 GEPTYRYETVE
+199 GEPTYRYEKHSFLGYSWTE
-210 YWFFGWHTK
+210 
-219 TVVAG
+219 VAG
-224 SGRYYEQANFD
+224 NGRYYERANFD
-235 HAVTEAKKRG
+235 HAVAEAKKRG

-271 TGSANGCY
+271 TGSTDGCY
-279 SATTPEAL
+279 SASTPEAL
-287 RKAFASITQTITQS
+287 RQAFASITQTITQS
-301 AQYTNVTMTDV
+301 AQYTNVTITDA

-384 ELTQAAYDAAAAAGK
+384 ELTQAAYNAAAAAGK

-414 VVNDNGAAQ
+414 VVNDNGTTQ

-428 TDQSYQPQSVD
+428 ADQSYQPQSVD

-456 RPSSLTVDLLRNGQK
+456 RPDSLAVELLRDGQT
-471 YKTVV
+471 YKTVK
-476 LDASAGYKADVVVP
+476 LDVSAGYKADVVVP
-490 AGIGDSVWRVSEADV
+490 AGVGDSVWSVSEAKV
-505 PPGYKPTYGDDVTN
+505 PAGYTPTYGDAVTN

-524 ITNTYSVTPVRVN
+524 ITNTYSVSPVKV
-537 GKESLSGHKT
+537 SLSGHKT
-547 LTGRDLQAGEFR
+547 LTGRDLKAGEFS

-564 AQGKEV
+564 AQNNVV
-570 STVTNDEKGNF
+570 STATNDADGNF
-581 AFDDLVFDAAGTYSY
+581 AFDDLTFDAAGTYSY
-596 TVSEDTSLLPD
+596 TVSEDTSNLPAGV
-607 YISPVTT
+607 SAVTT

-628 GTLAADVHKDAL
+628 GTLSADVRKDAL
-640 EFENSYKAKAA
+640 EFENSYEAGAA
-651 TVQLSFVKKL
+651 MVQLSFAKTL
-661 SGRPTALEAGEFR
+661 SGRPTALTDGEFQ
-674 FQLKDAQGNVAA
+674 FQLKDEQDNVVA
-686 TVSNDA
+686 TASNDA
-692 AGNVTFPSMAF
+692 AGTVTFPRMAF
-703 DEAGTYVYKVS
+703 GKTGTYTYQVS
-714 EVAGSAAGVSYDAGV
+714 EVVGSAAGVTYDADV
-729 RTVTIKVTDEGQG
+729 RTVTIKVADDGMG
-742 VLAAETSV
+742 SLVAETSV
-750 DGDTTFAN
+750 DGDTTFTNA
-758 TYKAAPVSYA
+758 YKAESVSYS
-768 VTQDVKVSKTL
+768 VSQDVKVSKTL
-779 TGRAFKAGE
+779 TGRDLRAGE
-788 FDFELVE
+788 FEFELVE
-795 DDNVV
+795 NGNVV
-800 ATAANDA
+800 ATASNDA
-807 EGNVRF
+807 EGNVNF
-813 DTITYDEPGTHNYV
+813 DALEYDEAGTHTYV
-827 VREVNGGLAG
+827 VREAKGSLGG
-837 VTYDS
+837 VTYDF
-842 SEHVVTVVVTD
+842 SEHVVTVSVTD
-853 DGSGKLS
+853 DGSGRLS

-912 VATATNA
+912 VSTATNA

-936 YHLTLSE
+936 YRLTLSE

-964 DDDGEGSLYVASYTV
+964 ADDGEGSLYVASYTV

-993 APEAPSEPAAPQA
+993 APEAPSEPVAPQA

-1019 VLPLAIGAC
+1019 VLPLAIGTC

>member
-1 MTSKVRNVWGGGG
+1 M
-14 CFLAKAAG
+14 
-22 VAASVALALGIGIAT
+22 
-37 PCTAQA
+37 
-43 IDLAAPE
+43 
-50 HSKTISSNDDGTY
+50 
-63 TLSLDVTGRKGS
+63 
-75 QSETVT
+75 T

-124 NSVVKDGND
+124 NSVVKNGN
-133 DVRVAVVSFSND
+133 DVRVAVVSFNKD
-145 AQTVVGY
+145 AKTVVGY

-160 RGIDALG
+160 RGIDGLW
-167 ADDGTNWEAGLAAA
+167 ADGGTNWEAGLAAA

-199 GEPTYRYETVE
+199 GEPTYRYEKYSFLGYSWTE
-210 YWFFGWHTK
+210 
-219 TVVAG
+219 VAG
-224 SGRYYEQANFD
+224 NGRYSEQANFD
-235 HAVTEAKKRG
+235 HAVAEAKKRG

-271 TGSANGCY
+271 TGSTDGCY

-287 RKAFASITQTITQS
+287 RQAFASITQTITQS
-301 AQYTNVTMTDV
+301 AQYTNVTITDA

-384 ELTQAAYDAAAAAGK
+384 KLTQAAYDAAAAAGK
-399 TTTLPTNSEGKLSYS
+399 TTTLPTNAEGKLSYS
-414 VVNDNGAAQ
+414 VVNDNGTTQ

-428 TDQSYQPQSVD
+428 ADQSYQPQSVD

-444 VSIQKTWVGGTV
+444 VSIQKTWVGGTK
-456 RPSSLTVDLLRNGQK
+456 RPDTLAVDLLRDGK
-471 YKTVV
+471 SYKTVT
-476 LDASAGYKADVVVP
+476 LDAAAGYKADVVVP
-490 AGIGDSVWRVSEADV
+490 AGVGDSVWSVREDNV
-505 PPGYKPTYGDDVTN
+505 PDGYTPTYGDPVTN

-524 ITNTYSVTPVRVN
+524 ITNTYSVSPVTVY
-537 GKESLSGHKT
+537 GKESLFGHKT
-547 LTGRDLQAGEFR
+547 LTGRDLRAGEFS

-564 AQGKEV
+564 ASGKLV
-570 STVTNDEKGNF
+570 QTVTNDESGNF
-581 AFDDLVFDAAGTYSY
+581 HFDDLTFDEPGTYTY
-596 TVSEDTSLLPD
+596 TVSEDTSSLPAGV
-607 YISPVTT
+607 SAVTA
-614 GPKSVTIVVTDNGD
+614 GSKSVTIVVTDNGD
-628 GTLAADVHKDAL
+628 GTLSADVRKDAL
-640 EFENSYKAKAA
+640 EFENSYEAGAA
-651 TVQLSFVKKL
+651 MVQLSFAKTL
-661 SGRPTALEAGEFR
+661 SGRPTALTDGEFQ
-674 FQLKDAQGNVAA
+674 FQLKDEQDNVVA
-686 TVSNDA
+686 TASNDA
-692 AGNVTFPSMAF
+692 AGTVTFPRMAF
-703 DEAGTYVYKVS
+703 GKAGTYTYKVS
-714 EVAGSAAGVSYDAGV
+714 EVVGSAAGITYDADV
-729 RTVTIKVTDEGQG
+729 RKVTIKVADDGEGYL
-742 VLAAETSV
+742 VAETSV
-750 DGDTTFAN
+750 EGDTTFAN
-758 TYKAAPVSYA
+758 TYKAAPVPYG

-779 TGRAFKAGE
+779 TGRDLRAGE
-788 FDFELVE
+788 FEFELVE
-795 DDNVV
+795 NGNVV
-800 ATAANDA
+800 ATAPNDA
-807 EGNVRF
+807 EGNVNF
-813 DTITYDEPGTHNYV
+813 DALEYDEAGTHTYV
-827 VREVNGGLAG
+827 VREAKGSLGG
-837 VTYDS
+837 VTYDA
-842 SEHVVTVVVTD
+842 SEHVVTVSVTD
-853 DGSGKLS
+853 DGSGRLS

-964 DDDGEGSLYVASYTV
+964 ADDGEGNLYVASYTV

-993 APEAPSEPAAPQA
+993 TPEAPSEPAAPQA

-1019 VLPLAIGAC
+1019 ALPLAIGAC
-1028 ALAAACAALLLVRRN
+1028 ALAVACAALLLVRRN
-1043 NR
+1043 NS

>member
-1 MTSKVRNVWGGGG
+1 MTSKVRNVSGGGR
-14 CFLAKAAG
+14 FLVKAAG
-22 VAASVALALGIGIAT
+22 VAASVALALGIGLAT

-124 NSVVKDGND
+124 NSVVKNGN
-133 DVRVAVVSFSND
+133 DVRVAVVSFNRD
-145 AQTVVGY
+145 AKTVVGY

-160 RGIDALG
+160 RGIDGLW
-167 ADDGTNWEAGLAAA
+167 ADGGTNWEAGLAAA

-199 GEPTYRYETVE
+199 GEPTYRYEKYSFLGHSWTE
-210 YWFFGWHTK
+210 
-219 TVVAG
+219 VAG
-224 SGRYYEQANFD
+224 NGRYYEQANFD
-235 HAVTEAKKRG
+235 HAVAEAKKRG

-271 TGSANGCY
+271 TGSTDGCY

-287 RKAFASITQTITQS
+287 RQAFASITQTITQS
-301 AQYTNVTMTDV
+301 AQYTNVTITDA

-384 ELTQAAYDAAAAAGK
+384 KLTQAAYDAAAAAGK
-399 TTTLPTNSEGKLSYS
+399 TTTLPTNAEGKLSYS
-414 VVNDNGAAQ
+414 VVNDNGTTQ

-428 TDQSYQPQSVD
+428 ADQSYQPQSVD

-456 RPSSLTVDLLRNGQK
+456 RPDSLTVDLLRDGK
-471 YKTVV
+471 SYKTVT
-476 LDASAGYKADVVVP
+476 LDAAAGYKADVVVP
-490 AGIGDSVWRVSEADV
+490 AGVGDSVWSVSEANV
-505 PPGYKPTYGDDVTN
+505 PAGYTPTCGDRVTN

-524 ITNTYSVTPVRVN
+524 ITNTYSVSPVTVY
-537 GKESLSGHKT
+537 GKKSLSGRKT
-547 LTGRDLQAGEFR
+547 LTGRDLKAGEFS

-564 AQGKEV
+564 AQNKVV
-570 STVTNDEKGNF
+570 STATNDADGNF
-581 AFDDLVFDAAGTYSY
+581 HFDDLTFDEPGTYTY
-596 TVSEDTSLLPD
+596 TVSEDTSSLPAGV
-607 YISPVTT
+607 SAVTA

-628 GTLAADVHKDAL
+628 GTLSADVRKDAL
-640 EFENSYKAKAA
+640 EFENSYEAGAA
-651 TVQLSFVKKL
+651 MVQLSFAKTL
-661 SGRPTALEAGEFR
+661 SGRPTALADGEFQ
-674 FQLKDAQGNVAA
+674 FQLKDEQDNVVA
-686 TVSNDA
+686 TASNDA
-692 AGNVTFPSMAF
+692 AGTVTFPRMAF
-703 DEAGTYVYKVS
+703 GKAGTYTYKVS
-714 EVAGSAAGVSYDAGV
+714 EVVGSAVGITYDADV
-729 RTVTIKVTDEGQG
+729 RKVTIKVADDGEGYL
-742 VLAAETSV
+742 VAETSV
-750 DGDTTFAN
+750 EGDTTFAN
-758 TYKAAPVSYA
+758 TYKAAPVPYG

-779 TGRAFKAGE
+779 TGRDLRAGE
-788 FDFELVE
+788 FEFELVE
-795 DDNVV
+795 NGNVV
-800 ATAANDA
+800 ATAPNDA
-807 EGNVRF
+807 EGNVNF
-813 DTITYDEPGTHNYV
+813 DALEYDEAGTHTYV
-827 VREVNGGLAG
+827 VREAKGSLGG
-837 VTYDS
+837 VTYDA
-842 SEHVVTVVVTD
+842 SEHVVTVSVTD
-853 DGSGKLS
+853 DGSGRLS

-964 DDDGEGSLYVASYTV
+964 ADDGEGNLYVASYTV

-993 APEAPSEPAAPQA
+993 TPEAPSEPAAPQA

-1019 VLPLAIGAC
+1019 ALPLAIGAC
-1028 ALAAACAALLLVRRN
+1028 ALAVACAALLLVRRN
-1043 NR
+1043 NS

>member
-1 MTSKVRNVWGGGG
+1 MTK
-14 CFLAKAAG
+14 
-22 VAASVALALGIGIAT
+22 
-37 PCTAQA
+37 
-43 IDLAAPE
+43 
-50 HSKTISSNDDGTY
+50 
-63 TLSLDVTGRKGS
+63 
-75 QSETVT
+75 
-81 QKTDIVLVMDT
+81 KTDIVLVMDT
-92 SGSMDFR
+92 SGSMNFR
-99 MDKDKDARP
+99 MDKDKAARP

-124 NSVVKDGND
+124 NSVVKNGND
-133 DVRVAVVSFSND
+133 DVRVAVVSFNKD
-145 AQTVVGY
+145 AKTVVGY
-152 TSDKGELR
+152 TSDKGELAN
-160 RGIDALG
+160 GINGLRANE
-167 ADDGTNWEAGLAAA
+167 GTNWEAGLAKA
-181 NGLTARDG
+181 NSLSARDG

-199 GEPTYRYETVE
+199 GEPTYRYEKHSFLGYSWTE
-210 YWFFGWHTK
+210 
-219 TVVAG
+219 VAG
-224 SGRYYEQANFD
+224 NGSYYEQANFD
-235 HAVTEAKKRG
+235 HAVAEAKKRG

-271 TGSANGCY
+271 TGSTDGCY

-287 RKAFASITQTITQS
+287 KQAFASITQTITQS
-301 AQYTNVTMTDV
+301 AQYTNVTITDA

-331 DAEGNEVSLSPSDYE
+331 DTEGNEVSLSPSDYE

-414 VVNDNGAAQ
+414 VVNDNGTTQ

-428 TDQSYQPQSVD
+428 ADQSYQPQSVD

-444 VSIQKTWVGGTV
+444 VSIQKTWVGGTK
-456 RPSSLTVDLLRNGQK
+456 RPDSLSVHLLCNNRE
-471 YKTVV
+471 YKVV
-476 LDASAGYKADVVVP
+476 ALDAAAGYKADVVVP
-490 AGIGDSVWRVSEADV
+490 AGIGDSVWSVREANV
-505 PPGYKPTYGDDVTN
+505 PAGYTPTYGDPVTN

-524 ITNTYSVTPVRVN
+524 ITNTYSVSPVKV
-537 GKESLSGHKT
+537 SLSGHKT
-547 LTGRDLQAGEFR
+547 LTGRDLNVGEFS

-564 AQGKEV
+564 AQDKVV
-570 STVTNDEKGNF
+570 STATNDANGSF
-581 AFDDLVFDAAGTYSY
+581 AFDDLTFDAAGTYSY
-596 TVSEDTSLLPD
+596 TVTEDTSNLPAGV
-607 YISPVTT
+607 SPVTE
-614 GPKSVTIVVTDNGD
+614 GSKSVTIVVTDNGE
-628 GTLAADVHKDAL
+628 GTLSADVRKDAL
-640 EFENSYKAKAA
+640 EFENSYEAGAA
-651 TVQLSFVKKL
+651 MVQLSFAKTL
-661 SGRPTALEAGEFR
+661 SGRPTALTDGEFQ
-674 FQLKDAQGNVAA
+674 FQLKDEQGNVVA
-686 TVSNDA
+686 TASNDA
-692 AGNVTFPSMAF
+692 AGTVTFPRMAF
-703 DEAGTYVYKVS
+703 GKAGTYVYKVS
-714 EVAGSAAGVSYDAGV
+714 EVVGSAAGITYDADV
-729 RTVTIKVTDEGQG
+729 RKVTIKVTDDGKG
-742 VLAAETSV
+742 SLVAETSV
-750 DGDTTFAN
+750 DGKTTFAN
-758 TYKAAPVSYA
+758 TYKAASVSYD

-779 TGRAFKAGE
+779 TGRDLRAGE
-788 FDFELVE
+788 FEFELVE
-795 DDNVV
+795 NGKVV
-800 ATAANDA
+800 ATASNDA
-807 EGNVRF
+807 KGNVSF
-813 DTITYDEPGTHNYV
+813 GTLTYDEAGTHTYV
-827 VREVNGGLAG
+827 VREAKGSLDG
-837 VTYDS
+837 VTYDA
-842 SEHVVTVVVTD
+842 SEYVVTVSVTD
-853 DGSGKLS
+853 DGSGRLS
-860 AKATSADGQIV
+860 AKATSADGKIV

-964 DDDGEGSLYVASYTV
+964 ADDGEGSLYVASYTV

-1019 VLPLAIGAC
+1019 VLPLVIGAC
-1028 ALAAACAALLLVRRN
+1028 ALAAACAAFLLVRRN

>member
-1 MTSKVRNVWGGGG
+1 MTSKVRNVSGGGR
-14 CFLAKAAG
+14 FLVKAAG
-22 VAASVALALGIGIAT
+22 VAASVALALGIGLAT

-124 NSVVKDGND
+124 NSVVKNGN
-133 DVRVAVVSFSND
+133 DVRVAVVSFNKD
-145 AQTVVGY
+145 AKTVVGY

-160 RGIDALG
+160 RGIDGLW
-167 ADDGTNWEAGLAAA
+167 ADGGTNWEAGLAAA

-189 AKKYIVFLSD
+189 AKKYTVFLSD
-199 GEPTYRYETVE
+199 GEPTYRYEKYSFLGHSWT
-210 YWFFGWHTK
+210 G
-219 TVVAG
+219 VAG
-224 SGRYYEQANFD
+224 NGRYYEQANFD
-235 HAVTEAKKRG
+235 HAVAEAKKRG

-271 TGSANGCY
+271 TGSTDGCY

-287 RKAFASITQTITQS
+287 RQAFASITQTITQS
-301 AQYTNVTMTDV
+301 AQYTNVTITDA

-384 ELTQAAYDAAAAAGK
+384 KLTQAAYDAAAAAGK

-414 VVNDNGAAQ
+414 VVNDNGTTQ

-428 TDQSYQPQSVD
+428 ADQSYQPQSVD

-444 VSIQKTWVGGTV
+444 VSIQKTWVGGAV
-456 RPSSLTVDLLRNGQK
+456 RPDSLVVELLRDGQT
-471 YKTVV
+471 YKTVK
-476 LDASAGYKADVVVP
+476 LDAAAGYKADVVVP
-490 AGIGDSVWRVSEADV
+490 AGIGDSVWSVSEANV
-505 PPGYKPTYGDDVTN
+505 PAGYTPTYGDAVTN

-524 ITNTYSVTPVRVN
+524 ITNTYSVSPVKV
-537 GKESLSGHKT
+537 SLSGHKT
-547 LTGRDLQAGEFR
+547 LTGRALKAEEFN

-564 AQGKEV
+564 AQNKVV
-570 STVTNDEKGNF
+570 STATNDAKGNF

-596 TVSEDTSLLPD
+596 TVTEDTSNLPAGV
-607 YISPVTT
+607 SPVTE

-628 GTLAADVHKDAL
+628 GTLSADVRKDAL
-640 EFENSYKAKAA
+640 EFENSYEAGAA
-651 TVQLSFVKKL
+651 MVQLSFAKTL
-661 SGRPTALEAGEFR
+661 SGRPTALTDGEFQ
-674 FQLKDAQGNVAA
+674 FQLKDEQGNVVA
-686 TVSNDA
+686 TASNDA
-692 AGNVTFPSMAF
+692 AGNVTFPRMAF
-703 DEAGTYVYKVS
+703 GEAGTYTYKVS
-714 EVAGSAAGVSYDAGV
+714 EVAGSAAGVTYDAGV
-729 RTVTIKVTDEGQG
+729 RTVTIKVTDDGKG
-742 VLAAETSV
+742 YLVAETSV

-758 TYKAAPVSYA
+758 TYKAESVSYS
-768 VTQDVKVSKTL
+768 VSQDVKVSKTL
-779 TGRAFKAGE
+779 TGRDLRAGE
-788 FDFELVE
+788 FEFELVE
-795 DDNVV
+795 NGKVV
-800 ATAANDA
+800 ATASNDA
-807 EGNVRF
+807 EGNVSF
-813 DTITYDEPGTHNYV
+813 GALTYDEAGTHTYV
-827 VREVNGGLAG
+827 VREAKGSLGG
-837 VTYDS
+837 VTYDA
-842 SEHVVTVVVTD
+842 SEHVVTVSVTD
-853 DGSGKLS
+853 DGSGRLS

-964 DDDGEGSLYVASYTV
+964 ADDGEGSLYVASYTV

-1019 VLPLAIGAC
+1019 VLPLAIGTC

>member
-1 MTSKVRNVWGGGG
+1 M
-14 CFLAKAAG
+14 
-22 VAASVALALGIGIAT
+22 
-37 PCTAQA
+37 
-43 IDLAAPE
+43 
-50 HSKTISSNDDGTY
+50 
-63 TLSLDVTGRKGS
+63 
-75 QSETVT
+75 T

-124 NSVVKDGND
+124 NSVVKNGN
-133 DVRVAVVSFSND
+133 DVRVAVVSFNKD
-145 AQTVVGY
+145 AKTVVGY

-160 RGIDALG
+160 RGIDGLW
-167 ADDGTNWEAGLAAA
+167 ADGGTNWEAGLAAA

-199 GEPTYRYETVE
+199 GEPTYRYEKHSFLGYSWTE
-210 YWFFGWHTK
+210 
-219 TVVAG
+219 VAG
-224 SGRYYEQANFD
+224 NGRYYEQANFD
-235 HAVTEAKKRG
+235 HAVAEAKKRG

-271 TGSANGCY
+271 TGSTDGCY

-287 RKAFASITQTITQS
+287 KQAFASITQTITQS
-301 AQYTNVTMTDV
+301 AQYTNVTITDA

-384 ELTQAAYDAAAAAGK
+384 ELTQAAYSAAAAAGK

-414 VVNDNGAAQ
+414 VVNDNGTTQ

-428 TDQSYQPQSVD
+428 ADQSYQPQSVD

-456 RPSSLTVDLLRNGQK
+456 RPDSLSVELLRDGQT
-471 YKTVV
+471 YKTVK
-476 LDASAGYKADVVVP
+476 LDAAAGYKADVVVP
-490 AGIGDSVWRVSEADV
+490 AGIGDSMWSVSEANV
-505 PPGYKPTYGDDVTN
+505 PAGYTPTYGDAVTN

-524 ITNTYSVTPVRVN
+524 ITNTYSVSPVKV
-537 GKESLSGHKT
+537 SLSGHKT
-547 LTGRDLQAGEFR
+547 LTGRGLKADEFN

-564 AQGKEV
+564 AQEKVV
-570 STVTNDEKGNF
+570 STATNDANGSF
-581 AFDDLVFDAAGTYSY
+581 AFDDLTFDAAGTYSY
-596 TVSEDTSLLPD
+596 TVTEDTSNLPAGV
-607 YISPVTT
+607 SPVTE

-628 GTLAADVHKDAL
+628 GTLSADVRKDAL
-640 EFENSYKAKAA
+640 EFENSYEAGAA
-651 TVQLSFVKKL
+651 MVQLSFAKTL
-661 SGRPTALEAGEFR
+661 SGRPTALTNGEFQ
-674 FQLKDAQGNVAA
+674 FQLKDEQDNVVA
-686 TVSNDA
+686 TASNDA
-692 AGNVTFPSMAF
+692 AGNVTFPRMAF
-703 DEAGTYVYKVS
+703 GEAGTYTYEVS
-714 EVAGSAAGVSYDAGV
+714 EVVGSAAGITYDADV
-729 RTVTIKVTDEGQG
+729 RKVTIKVTDDGQG
-742 VLAAETSV
+742 SLVAETSV
-750 DGDTTFAN
+750 DGKTTFAN
-758 TYKAAPVSYA
+758 TYKAASVSYD

-779 TGRAFKAGE
+779 TGRDLRAGE
-788 FDFELVE
+788 FEFELVE
-795 DDNVV
+795 NGKVV
-800 ATAANDA
+800 ATASNDA
-807 EGNVRF
+807 KGNVSF
-813 DTITYDEPGTHNYV
+813 GALTYDEAGTHTYV
-827 VREVNGGLAG
+827 VREAKGSLDG
-837 VTYDS
+837 VTYDA
-842 SEHVVTVVVTD
+842 SEYVVTVSVTD
-853 DGSGKLS
+853 DGSGRLS
-860 AKATSADGQIV
+860 AKATSADGKIV

-964 DDDGEGSLYVASYTV
+964 ADDGEGSLYVASYTV

-1019 VLPLAIGAC
+1019 ALPLAIGAC

>member
-1 MTSKVRNVWGGGG
+1 M
-14 CFLAKAAG
+14 
-22 VAASVALALGIGIAT
+22 
-37 PCTAQA
+37 
-43 IDLAAPE
+43 
-50 HSKTISSNDDGTY
+50 
-63 TLSLDVTGRKGS
+63 
-75 QSETVT
+75 T

-99 MDKDKDARP
+99 MDKDKNARP

-133 DVRVAVVSFSND
+133 VRVAVVSFNRD
-145 AQTVVGY
+145 AKTVVGY

-160 RGIDALG
+160 RGIDGLW
-167 ADDGTNWEAGLAAA
+167 ADGGTNWEAGLAAA

-199 GEPTYRYETVE
+199 GEPTYRYEKYSFLGHSWT
-210 YWFFGWHTK
+210 G
-219 TVVAG
+219 VAG
-224 SGRYYEQANFD
+224 NGRYYEQANFD
-235 HAVTEAKKRG
+235 HAVAEAKKRG

-271 TGSANGCY
+271 TGSTDGCY

-287 RKAFASITQTITQS
+287 RQAFASITQTITQS
-301 AQYTNVTMTDV
+301 AQYTNVTITDA

-399 TTTLPTNSEGKLSYS
+399 ATTLPTNSEGKLSYS
-414 VVNDNGAAQ
+414 VVNDNGTTQ

-428 TDQSYQPQSVD
+428 ADQSYQPQSVD

-456 RPSSLTVDLLRNGQK
+456 RPDSLAVDLLRDGQR
-471 YKTVV
+471 YKTVT
-476 LDASAGYKADVVVP
+476 LDAAAGYKADVVVP
-490 AGIGDSVWRVSEADV
+490 AGVGDSVWSVSEDNV
-505 PPGYKPTYGDDVTN
+505 PDGYTPTYGGPVTN

-524 ITNTYSVTPVRVN
+524 ITNTYSVSPVKV
-537 GKESLSGHKT
+537 SLSGHKT
-547 LTGRDLQAGEFR
+547 LTGRGLKADEFN

-564 AQGKEV
+564 AQEKVV
-570 STVTNDEKGNF
+570 STATNDANGSF
-581 AFDDLVFDAAGTYSY
+581 AFDDLTFDAAGTYSY
-596 TVSEDTSLLPD
+596 TVTEDTSNLPAGV
-607 YISPVTT
+607 SPVTE

-628 GTLAADVHKDAL
+628 GTLSADVRKDAL
-640 EFENSYKAKAA
+640 EFENSYEAGAA
-651 TVQLSFVKKL
+651 MVQLSFAKTL
-661 SGRPTALEAGEFR
+661 SGRPTALTDGEFQ
-674 FQLKDAQGNVAA
+674 FQLKDEQDNVVA
-686 TVSNDA
+686 TASNDA
-692 AGNVTFPSMAF
+692 AGTVTFPRMAF
-703 DEAGTYVYKVS
+703 GKAGTYVYKVS
-714 EVAGSAAGVSYDAGV
+714 EVVGSAAGITYDADV
-729 RTVTIKVTDEGQG
+729 RTVTIKVADDGKG
-742 VLAAETSV
+742 SLVAETSV
-750 DGDTTFAN
+750 DGKTTFAN
-758 TYKAAPVSYA
+758 TYKAASVDYD
-768 VTQDVKVSKTL
+768 VTQDVKVSKAL
-779 TGRAFKAGE
+779 TGRDLRAGE
-788 FDFELVE
+788 FEFELVE
-795 DDNVV
+795 NGNVV
-800 ATAANDA
+800 ATASNDA
-807 EGNVRF
+807 KGNVSF
-813 DTITYDEPGTHNYV
+813 GALTYDEAGTHTYV
-827 VREVNGGLAG
+827 VREAKGSLGG
-837 VTYDS
+837 VTYDA
-842 SEHVVTVVVTD
+842 SEYVVTVSVTD
-853 DGSGKLS
+853 DGSGRLS
-860 AKATSADGQIV
+860 AKATSADDKIV

-897 AGQFAFQLKDAQGNV
+897 AGQFAFQLKEAQGNV

-919 ADGSLVFEPVS
+919 ADGSLVFGPVS

-964 DDDGEGSLYVASYTV
+964 ADDGEGSLYVASYTV

-1028 ALAAACAALLLVRRN
+1028 ALAAAALLLVRRN
-1043 NR
+1043 NS

>member
-92 SGSMDFR
+92 SRSMDFR
-99 MDKDKDARP
+99 MDKDEDARP
-108 GESRLD
+108 RESRLD

-124 NSVVKDGND
+124 NSVVKNGSD

-353 KRATLRFRQGQ
+353 KRATLRFMQGQ

-547 LTGRDLQAGEFR
+547 LTGRDLQAGEFW

-628 GTLAADVHKDAL
+628 GTLAADVRKDAL

-651 TVQLSFVKKL
+651 TVQLSFAKKL
-661 SGRPTALEAGEFR
+661 SGRPTALEAGEFQ
-674 FQLKDAQGNVAA
+674 FQLKDAQDNLAA

-964 DDDGEGSLYVASYTV
+964 ADDGEGSLYVASYTV

>member
-1 MTSKVRNVWGGGG
+1 MTSKVRNVSGGGR
-14 CFLAKAAG
+14 FLVKAAG
-22 VAASVALALGIGIAT
+22 VAASVALALGIGLAT

-114 YAKTAANDLV
+114 YAKTAANSLV
-124 NSVVKDGND
+124 NSVVKDGSD
-133 DVRVAVVSFSND
+133 DVRVAVVSFSRN

-152 TSDKGELR
+152 SSDKGELR
-160 RGIDALG
+160 RGINGLW

-199 GEPTYRYETVE
+199 GEPTYRYEKHSFLGYSWTE
-210 YWFFGWHTK
+210 
-219 TVVAG
+219 VAG
-224 SGRYYEQANFD
+224 NGRYYEQANFD

-245 NATLFSVAV
+245 DATLFSVAV

-271 TGSANGCY
+271 TGSTDGCY

-287 RKAFASITQTITQS
+287 RQAFASITQTITQS
-301 AQYTNVTMTDV
+301 AQYTNVTITDA
-312 LTDYVDFVGADG
+312 LTDYVDFIGADG

-384 ELTQAAYDAAAAAGK
+384 KLTQAAYDAAAAAGK
-399 TTTLPTNSEGKLSYS
+399 TTTLPTNAEGKLSYS
-414 VVNDNGAAQ
+414 VVNDNGTTQ

-428 TDQSYQPQSVD
+428 ADQSYQPQSVD

-456 RPSSLTVDLLRNGQK
+456 RPDSLTVDLLRDGK
-471 YKTVV
+471 TYKTVT
-476 LDASAGYKADVVVP
+476 LDAAAGYKADVAVP
-490 AGIGDSVWRVSEADV
+490 AGVGDSVWSVSEANV
-505 PPGYKPTYGDDVTN
+505 PAGYTPTYGDAVTN

-524 ITNTYSVTPVRVN
+524 ITNTYSVSPVTVY

-547 LTGRDLQAGEFR
+547 LTGRDLRAGEFS

-564 AQGKEV
+564 ASGKLV
-570 STVTNDEKGNF
+570 QTVTNDESGNF
-581 AFDDLVFDAAGTYSY
+581 HFDDLTFDEPGTYTY
-596 TVSEDTSLLPD
+596 TVSEDTSSLPAGV
-607 YISPVTT
+607 SAVTA

-628 GTLAADVHKDAL
+628 GTLSADVRKDAL
-640 EFENSYKAKAA
+640 EFENSYEAGAA
-651 TVQLSFVKKL
+651 MVQLSFAKTL
-661 SGRPTALEAGEFR
+661 SGRPTALTDGEFQ
-674 FQLKDAQGNVAA
+674 FQLKDEQDNVVA
-686 TVSNDA
+686 TASNDA
-692 AGNVTFPSMAF
+692 AGTVTFPRMAF
-703 DEAGTYVYKVS
+703 GEAGTYTYEVS
-714 EVAGSAAGVSYDAGV
+714 EVVGSAAGVTYDAGV
-729 RTVTIKVTDEGQG
+729 RKVTIKVADDGEGYL
-742 VLAAETSV
+742 VAETSV
-750 DGDTTFAN
+750 EGDTTFAN
-758 TYKAAPVSYA
+758 TYKAAPVPYG

-779 TGRAFKAGE
+779 TGRDLRAGE
-788 FDFELVE
+788 FEFELVE
-795 DDNVV
+795 NGNVV
-800 ATAANDA
+800 ATASNDA
-807 EGNVRF
+807 EGNVNF
-813 DTITYDEPGTHNYV
+813 DALEYDEAGTHTYV
-827 VREVNGGLAG
+827 VREAKGSLGG
-837 VTYDS
+837 VTYDA
-842 SEHVVTVVVTD
+842 SEHVVTVSVTD
-853 DGSGKLS
+853 DGSGRLS

-964 DDDGEGSLYVASYTV
+964 ADDGEGNLYVASYTV

-993 APEAPSEPAAPQA
+993 TPEAPSEPAAPQA

-1019 VLPLAIGAC
+1019 ALPLAIGAC
-1028 ALAAACAALLLVRRN
+1028 ALAVACAALLLVRRN
-1043 NR
+1043 NS

>member
-1 MTSKVRNVWGGGG
+1 
-14 CFLAKAAG
+14 
-22 VAASVALALGIGIAT
+22 
-37 PCTAQA
+37 
-43 IDLAAPE
+43 
-50 HSKTISSNDDGTY
+50 
-63 TLSLDVTGRKGS
+63 
-75 QSETVT
+75 
-81 QKTDIVLVMDT
+81 MDT
-92 SGSMDFR
+92 SGSMNFR

-114 YAKTAANDLV
+114 YAKNAANDLV

-133 DVRVAVVSFSND
+133 VRVAVVSFNRD
-145 AQTVVGY
+145 AKTVVGY

-160 RGIDALG
+160 RGIDGLW
-167 ADDGTNWEAGLAAA
+167 ADGGTNWEAGLAAA

-199 GEPTYRYETVE
+199 GEPTYRYEKHSFLGFSWTE
-210 YWFFGWHTK
+210 
-219 TVVAG
+219 VAG
-224 SGRYYEQANFD
+224 NGRYYEQANFD

-271 TGSANGCY
+271 TGSTDGCY

-287 RKAFASITQTITQS
+287 RQVFASITQTITQS
-301 AQYTNVTMTDV
+301 AQYTNVTITDA
-312 LTDYVDFVGADG
+312 LTDYIDFVGADG

-331 DAEGNEVSLSPSDYE
+331 DTEGNEVSLSPSDYE

-384 ELTQAAYDAAAAAGK
+384 KLTQAAYDAAAAAGK
-399 TTTLPTNSEGKLSYS
+399 TTTLPTNAEGKLSYS
-414 VVNDNGAAQ
+414 VVNDNGTTQ

-428 TDQSYQPQSVD
+428 ADQSYQPQSVD

-456 RPSSLTVDLLRNGQK
+456 RPDSLSVELLRDGQT
-471 YKTVV
+471 YKTVK
-476 LDASAGYKADVVVP
+476 LDAAAGYKADVVVP
-490 AGIGDSVWRVSEADV
+490 AGVGDSVWSVSEVNV
-505 PPGYKPTYGDDVTN
+505 PAGYTPTYGDPVTN

-524 ITNTYSVTPVRVN
+524 ITNTYSVSPVKV
-537 GKESLSGHKT
+537 SLSGHKT
-547 LTGRDLQAGEFR
+547 LTGRGLKADEFS

-564 AQGKEV
+564 AQDNLV
-570 STVTNDEKGNF
+570 STATNDANGNF
-581 AFDDLVFDAAGTYSY
+581 AFGDLAFDAAGTYSY
-596 TVSEDTSLLPD
+596 TVTEDTSNLPAGV
-607 YISPVTT
+607 SLVTE

-628 GTLAADVHKDAL
+628 GTLSADVRKDAL
-640 EFENSYKAKAA
+640 EFENSYEAGAA
-651 TVQLSFVKKL
+651 MVQLSFAKTL
-661 SGRPTALEAGEFR
+661 SGRPTALTDGEFQ
-674 FQLKDAQGNVAA
+674 FQLKDEQDNVVA
-686 TVSNDA
+686 TASNDA
-692 AGNVTFPSMAF
+692 AGTVTFPRMAF
-703 DEAGTYVYKVS
+703 GKAGTYTYKVS
-714 EVAGSAAGVSYDAGV
+714 EVVGSAAGITYDADV
-729 RTVTIKVTDEGQG
+729 RKVTIKVEDDGKG
-742 VLAAETSV
+742 YLVAKTSV
-750 DGDTTFAN
+750 DGDTTFTNA
-758 TYKAAPVSYA
+758 YKAESVSYS
-768 VTQDVKVSKTL
+768 VSQDVKVSKTL
-779 TGRAFKAGE
+779 TGRDFGAGE
-788 FDFELVE
+788 FEFELVE
-795 DDNVV
+795 NGKVV
-800 ATAANDA
+800 ATAHNDA
-807 EGNVRF
+807 EGKVNF
-813 DTITYDEPGTHNYV
+813 DALKYDKAGTHTYV
-827 VREVNGGLAG
+827 VREAKGSLRG
-837 VTYDS
+837 VTYDAS
-842 SEHVVTVVVTD
+842 KYVVTVSVTD
-853 DGSGKLS
+853 DGSGRLS

-964 DDDGEGSLYVASYTV
+964 ADDGEGSLYVASYTV

-1019 VLPLAIGAC
+1019 ALPLAIGAC
-1028 ALAAACAALLLVRRN
+1028 ALAVACAAFLLVRRN

>member
-1 MTSKVRNVWGGGG
+1 M
-14 CFLAKAAG
+14 
-22 VAASVALALGIGIAT
+22 
-37 PCTAQA
+37 
-43 IDLAAPE
+43 
-50 HSKTISSNDDGTY
+50 
-63 TLSLDVTGRKGS
+63 
-75 QSETVT
+75 T

-99 MDKDKDARP
+99 MDKDKNARP

-124 NSVVKDGND
+124 NSVVKNGN
-133 DVRVAVVSFSND
+133 DVRVAVVSFNKD
-145 AQTVVGY
+145 AKTVVGY

-160 RGIDALG
+160 RGIDGLW
-167 ADDGTNWEAGLAAA
+167 ADGGTNWEAGLAAA

-199 GEPTYRYETVE
+199 GEPTYRYEKHSFLGYSWTE
-210 YWFFGWHTK
+210 
-219 TVVAG
+219 VAG
-224 SGRYYEQANFD
+224 NGRYYEQANFD
-235 HAVTEAKKRG
+235 HAVAEAKKRG

-271 TGSANGCY
+271 TGSTDGCY

-287 RKAFASITQTITQS
+287 RQAFASITQTITQS
-301 AQYTNVTMTDV
+301 AQYTNVTITDA

-384 ELTQAAYDAAAAAGK
+384 ELTQAAYNAAAAAGK

-414 VVNDNGAAQ
+414 VVNDNGTTQ

-428 TDQSYQPQSVD
+428 ADQSYQPQSVD

-456 RPSSLTVDLLRNGQK
+456 RPDSLSVHLLCNNRE
-471 YKTVV
+471 YRVV
-476 LDASAGYKADVVVP
+476 TLDAAAGYKADVVVP
-490 AGIGDSVWRVSEADV
+490 AGVGDSVWSVSEDNV
-505 PPGYKPTYGDDVTN
+505 PAGYTPTYGDPVIN

-524 ITNTYSVTPVRVN
+524 ITNTYSVSPVKV
-537 GKESLSGHKT
+537 SLSGHKT
-547 LTGRDLQAGEFR
+547 LTGRALNVGEFS

-564 AQGKEV
+564 AQNKVV
-570 STVTNDEKGNF
+570 STATNDANGYF
-581 AFDDLVFDAAGTYSY
+581 AFNDLTFDAAGTYSY
-596 TVSEDTSLLPD
+596 TVTEDTSNLPAGV
-607 YISPVTT
+607 SPVTE

-628 GTLAADVHKDAL
+628 GTLSADVHKDAL
-640 EFENSYKAKAA
+640 EFENSYEAGAA
-651 TVQLSFVKKL
+651 MVQLSFAKTL
-661 SGRPTALEAGEFR
+661 SGRPTALTDGEFQ
-674 FQLKDAQGNVAA
+674 FQLKDEQDNVVA
-686 TVSNDA
+686 TASNDA
-692 AGNVTFPSMAF
+692 AGTVTFPRMAF
-703 DEAGTYVYKVS
+703 GKAGTYTYKVS
-714 EVAGSAAGVSYDAGV
+714 ELVGSAAGITYDADV
-729 RTVTIKVTDEGQG
+729 RTVTIKVTDDGKG
-742 VLAAETSV
+742 YLVAETSV
-750 DGDTTFAN
+750 DGDTTFTN
-758 TYKAAPVSYA
+758 TYKAESVSYS
-768 VTQDVKVSKTL
+768 VSQDVKVSKTL
-779 TGRAFKAGE
+779 TGRDLGAGE
-788 FDFELVE
+788 FEFELVE
-795 DDNVV
+795 NGNVV
-800 ATAANDA
+800 ATASNDA
-807 EGNVRF
+807 KGNVSF
-813 DTITYDEPGTHNYV
+813 DALEYDEAGTHTYV
-827 VREVNGGLAG
+827 VREAKGSLRG

-842 SEHVVTVVVTD
+842 SEYVVTVSVTD
-853 DGSGKLS
+853 DGSGRLS

-964 DDDGEGSLYVASYTV
+964 ADDGEGSLYVASYTV

-1019 VLPLAIGAC
+1019 VLPLAIGTC

>member
-1 MTSKVRNVWGGGG
+1 M
-14 CFLAKAAG
+14 
-22 VAASVALALGIGIAT
+22 
-37 PCTAQA
+37 
-43 IDLAAPE
+43 
-50 HSKTISSNDDGTY
+50 
-63 TLSLDVTGRKGS
+63 
-75 QSETVT
+75 T

-133 DVRVAVVSFSND
+133 VRVAVVSFNKD
-145 AQTVVGY
+145 AKTVVGY

-160 RGIDALG
+160 RGIDGLW
-167 ADDGTNWEAGLAAA
+167 ADGGTNWEAGLAAA

-199 GEPTYRYETVE
+199 GEPTYRYEKHSFLGYSRTE
-210 YWFFGWHTK
+210 
-219 TVVAG
+219 VAG
-224 SGRYYEQANFD
+224 NGRYYEQANFD
-235 HAVTEAKKRG
+235 HAVVEAKKRG

-271 TGSANGCY
+271 TGSTDGCY

-287 RKAFASITQTITQS
+287 KQAFASITQTITQS
-301 AQYTNVTMTDV
+301 AQYTNVTITDA

-399 TTTLPTNSEGKLSYS
+399 TTALPTNSEGKLSYS
-414 VVNDNGAAQ
+414 VVNDNGTTQ

-428 TDQSYQPQSVD
+428 ADQSYQPQSVD

-444 VSIQKTWVGGTV
+444 VSIQKTWVGGTK
-456 RPSSLTVDLLRNGQK
+456 RPDSLAVELLRDGQT
-471 YKTVV
+471 YKTVA
-476 LDASAGYKADVVVP
+476 LDAAAGYKADVVVP
-490 AGIGDSVWRVSEADV
+490 AGIGDSVWSVSEANV
-505 PPGYKPTYGDDVTN
+505 PAGYTPTYGDAVTN

-524 ITNTYSVTPVRVN
+524 ITNTYSVSPVKV
-537 GKESLSGHKT
+537 SLSGHKT
-547 LTGRDLQAGEFR
+547 LTGRGLKADEFK

-564 AQGKEV
+564 AQEKVV
-570 STVTNDEKGNF
+570 STATNDAKGNF

-596 TVSEDTSLLPD
+596 TVSEDTSNLPAGV
-607 YISPVTT
+607 SPVTE

-628 GTLAADVHKDAL
+628 GTLSADVRKDAL
-640 EFENSYKAKAA
+640 EFENSYEAGAA
-651 TVQLSFVKKL
+651 MVQLSFAKTL
-661 SGRPTALEAGEFR
+661 SGRPTALTDGEFQ
-674 FQLKDAQGNVAA
+674 FQLKDEQGNVVA
-686 TVSNDA
+686 TASNDA
-692 AGNVTFPSMAF
+692 AGTVTFPRMAF
-703 DEAGTYVYKVS
+703 GKAGTYVYKVS
-714 EVAGSAAGVSYDAGV
+714 EVVGSAAGITYDADV
-729 RTVTIKVTDEGQG
+729 RKVTIKVTDDGQG
-742 VLAAETSV
+742 SLVAETSV
-750 DGDTTFAN
+750 DGKTTFAN
-758 TYKAAPVSYA
+758 TYKAASVSYD

-779 TGRAFKAGE
+779 TGRDLRAGE
-788 FDFELVE
+788 FEFELVE
-795 DDNVV
+795 NGNVV
-800 ATAANDA
+800 ATASNDA
-807 EGNVRF
+807 KGNVSF
-813 DTITYDEPGTHNYV
+813 GALTYDEAGTHTYV
-827 VREVNGGLAG
+827 VREAKGSLDG
-837 VTYDS
+837 VTYDA
-842 SEHVVTVVVTD
+842 SEYVVTVSVTD
-853 DGSGKLS
+853 DGSGRLS

-964 DDDGEGSLYVASYTV
+964 ADDGEGSLYVASYTV

-1019 VLPLAIGAC
+1019 ALPLAIGAC
-1028 ALAAACAALLLVRRN
+1028 ALAAACVAFLLVRRN